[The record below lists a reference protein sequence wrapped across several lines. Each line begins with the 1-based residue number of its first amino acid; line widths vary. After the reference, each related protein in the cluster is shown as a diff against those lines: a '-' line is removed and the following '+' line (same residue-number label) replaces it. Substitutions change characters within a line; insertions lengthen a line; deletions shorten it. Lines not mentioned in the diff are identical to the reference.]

1 MDRNEYNFKIEEM
14 RVAVRNKDYE
24 RAVQIADSLDYRRE
38 KANDILSLIADA
50 YEMAKQYDKAKQALI
65 IAYENTNTGRHLA
78 YRLCLLSAKLQQFD
92 EAEEFYQDFIELAPR
107 DNDKY
112 ILQYEMQKEKKA
124 PIEKLIEILEEYIQ
138 EDMEEKWAY
147 ELAKLYHEAG
157 DEESCVDMCDEI
169 SLWFAEGKYVNK
181 AMELKKLYRPLT
193 KLQQERYDNYRLGRK
208 PLQKIEKDER
218 KENKQAGDIE
228 DNLSIDNA
236 ISEDKEEESVS
247 VKITD
252 EVIDE
257 RPSIPF
263 MIRKDN
269 FKESIRKLKKPVME
283 SLHKSNDEKK
293 DEGESD
299 KEDPATNK
307 SDNNLTEIKSDE
319 VTLPDNEVVEENKD
333 TFDSKEEL
341 NQQNRKIEKEAQKEN
356 KSEQKEPEQ
365 KEPFAQQN
373 NPDVQEIFVKQND
386 PEMHEITFEDEF
398 EKDELNL
405 ESEENSEVK
414 ENSESEENP
423 EVSENP
429 ESEENLESKENEF
442 IVDEAN
448 IEESSKEKSDYSA
461 KETTDESDDKLDA
474 EKIAVESNSTEN
486 NVDKETETILDGN
499 DNVDAIQGN
508 DSDEQSL
515 SEEDNASN
523 NESVTDDEEE
533 DQIVKKQNTGQL
545 SIEEVLHKLQDR
557 GILKADTVEKAVKA
571 LDEAENI
578 VEKTEEDFEKIN
590 PDYKRIQSI
599 HEGLGIDEEGNEQEI
614 EETETNNQDN
624 EQYFDEIEISNQGKE
639 IQHAGVSE
647 FENPTHDK
655 ELGADHEKELDMVQR
670 GLESFAA
677 EAAADV
683 FVPDV
688 DTDVIEEEIKFQ
700 TGEISFGT
708 MDLNEIVN
716 QSAASERHTEK
727 RINVS
732 SNDISDTVQL
742 EKHTSSIPNMDNE
755 MTEITMDPID
765 FEKTDNIE
773 KSPETNEIPNFDMEA
788 LEISEIENEAK
799 ATPNTDM
806 ETLGDEE
813 AVGET
818 KAIPNIDIE
827 ALEDEEAAGETKAIP
842 NIDIEALED
851 TEAAGETKAIPNIN
865 IEIMEDTEAVGE
877 TKAIPNI
884 DIEIMEDT
892 EATGETKAIPNI
904 EEELEKVAESEQ
916 TNVPTL
922 DLEFDMPEII
932 SGTDDSVLGNQLPEE
947 DLVNYDIEETIQYEK
962 EELEELNNIIDSE
975 RMMNIEGE
983 PEELSEY
990 EEPEV
995 VTEKLPK
1002 KRLSELSADLE
1013 EIFNNDIID
1022 FRDMP
1027 AEELERERRESI
1039 LISDIDKTMELER
1052 PKSIS
1057 DLVKEAKENIISEE
1071 PEVLDEPLEE
1081 TVGEPE
1087 SDTIDEF
1094 AAESTEP
1101 ERESI
1106 EKMKN
1111 ESTDELENESI
1122 EESEINSTDESENES
1137 AETIEDYETIDD
1149 VEEVEESEEEP
1160 IEDFE
1165 EPEKDLVEEELEED
1179 SSENLN
1185 KYEPEE
1191 TKKSEM
1197 ENVEIP
1203 ELSAEMDKIAQE
1215 IESMPEIS
1223 IPELDIPKIE
1233 IPNLDLPDLSD
1244 EDALE
1249 LSDLTDVA
1257 DSKEDSETKED
1268 SESVDELDDNDEVED
1283 SKLKESLDE
1292 SEEYVESE
1300 SEENSE
1306 LDNEIEL
1313 EQEDDSKSEEDSTV
1327 EEKEEATEE
1336 VEPSEQKSEAA
1347 EEVEP
1352 SEQKSDAVE
1361 EGRASEQE
1369 TEPKSTEK
1377 ESGVKEEKYSLGTKI
1392 VTDEDMKVFAN
1403 YTNIEGLDDTIKYT
1417 IEKLVKEF
1425 VPDGNSSNGNIAISG
1440 DEKSGKTTLAI
1451 DIIKMVNAKRGRTGR
1466 RIAKVNAEVLN
1477 RRGFTAA
1484 LNKLMGSDLI
1494 VEKAT
1499 DLNSEQIDEIIKSAK
1514 LYTNDMLIVLEGGTD
1529 AMADMFDENEEL
1541 KQIFDYPILIKTYN
1555 VKEWVAYGVQY
1566 AKDNGFNINE
1576 MGMLALFKAID
1587 DWYGTKKEISQKDVE
1602 QILDAAMKRAK
1613 HKLGRKIV
1621 GIFKAKDKDDLQILK
1636 EADFNIK

>member
-1 MDRNEYNFKIEEM
+1 MDRNEYNFKIKEM

-208 PLQKIEKDER
+208 SLQKIEKDER

-247 VKITD
+247 VKIAD

-269 FKESIRKLKKPVME
+269 FKESIRKLKQPVIE

-293 DEGESD
+293 AEGESD
-299 KEDPATNK
+299 KDASATNK

-341 NQQNRKIEKEAQKEN
+341 NQQNRKIEQEAQKEN

-398 EKDELNL
+398 EKDELDL

-429 ESEENLESKENEF
+429 ESEENLEPKENEF
-442 IVDEAN
+442 IVEEAN
-448 IEESSKEKSDYSA
+448 IEESS

-474 EKIAVESNSTEN
+474 EKIAIESNSTEN
-486 NVDKETETILDGN
+486 NGDKETETILDGN

-614 EETETNNQDN
+614 EETETNNHDN

-716 QSAASERHTEK
+716 QSADSERHTEK

-755 MTEITMDPID
+755 MTEITLDPID

-773 KSPETNEIPNFDMEA
+773 KSPETNEIPNFD
-788 LEISEIENEAK
+788 
-799 ATPNTDM
+799 
-806 ETLGDEE
+806 
-813 AVGET
+813 
-818 KAIPNIDIE
+818 IE
-827 ALEDEEAAGETKAIP
+827 ALEDEEVTGETKAIS

-851 TEAAGETKAIPNIN
+851 TEVTGEA
-865 IEIMEDTEAVGE
+865 
-877 TKAIPNI
+877 KAIPNI
-884 DIEIMEDT
+884 DVEALED
-892 EATGETKAIPNI
+892 EEVTGETKAIPNI
-904 EEELEKVAESEQ
+904 EDELEKAAESEQ

-983 PEELSEY
+983 PEEVSEY

-1057 DLVKEAKENIISEE
+1057 DLVKEAEENIISEE

-1087 SDTIDEF
+1087 SDTIDED
-1094 AAESTEP
+1094 AAESTEPESDTIDEDVAESTEP

-1106 EKMKN
+1106 EKK
-1111 ESTDELENESI
+1111 
-1122 EESEINSTDESENES
+1122 ENES

-1149 VEEVEESEEEP
+1149 VEEVEDSEDEP
-1160 IEDFE
+1160 IEDYE
-1165 EPEKDLVEEELEED
+1165 EPEEDLVEEELGEEDLVEEELEED
-1179 SSENLN
+1179 LSENLT
-1185 KYEPEE
+1185 KDEPEE

-1203 ELSAEMDKIAQE
+1203 EVSAEMDKIAQE

-1257 DSKEDSETKED
+1257 DSKEDSEATE
-1268 SESVDELDDNDEVED
+1268 EVEL
-1283 SKLKESLDE
+1283 S
-1292 SEEYVESE
+1292 
-1300 SEENSE
+1300 
-1306 LDNEIEL
+1306 
-1313 EQEDDSKSEEDSTV
+1313 EQES
-1327 EEKEEATEE
+1327 EATEE
-1336 VEPSEQKSEAA
+1336 VEPVEQETESTQ
-1347 EEVEP
+1347 EVETVEEKTE
-1352 SEQKSDAVE
+1352 STQEVELLEQESDAVE
-1361 EGRASEQE
+1361 EGIVSEQK
-1369 TEPKSTEK
+1369 TEPKSSEEK
-1377 ESGVKEEKYSLGTKI
+1377 ESETKEEKYNSGTKI

-1484 LNKLMGSDLI
+1484 LNKLVGSDLI

-1514 LYTNDMLIVLEGGTD
+1514 LYTNDMLIVLEGETD

-1566 AKDNGFNINE
+1566 AKDNGVNINE

-1602 QILDAAMKRAK
+1602 QILDAAIKRAK

-1621 GIFKAKDKDDLQILK
+1621 GIFKTKDKDDLQILK
-1636 EADFNIK
+1636 ESDFNIK

>member
-92 EAEEFYQDFIELAPR
+92 EAEEFYQDFVELAPR

-112 ILQYEMQKEKKA
+112 ILQYEMQKAKKA
-124 PIEKLIEILEEYIQ
+124 PIGKLIEILEKYIQ

-157 DEESCVDMCDEI
+157 DEENCVDMCDEI

-236 ISEDKEEESVS
+236 ISEDKEKESVS
-247 VKITD
+247 VKIAD

-269 FKESIRKLKKPVME
+269 FKESIRKLKHPVIE
-283 SLHKSNDEKK
+283 SIHKSNDEKK
-293 DEGESD
+293 SEGE
-299 KEDPATNK
+299 
-307 SDNNLTEIKSDE
+307 
-319 VTLPDNEVVEENKD
+319 
-333 TFDSKEEL
+333 
-341 NQQNRKIEKEAQKEN
+341 
-356 KSEQKEPEQ
+356 SEQKEL
-365 KEPFAQQN
+365 FAQQN
-373 NPDVQEIFVKQND
+373 NPDVQEIFVEQND

-398 EKDELNL
+398 EKDELEL
-405 ESEENSEVK
+405 ESE

-423 EVSENP
+423 EVNKNL

-461 KETTDESDDKLDA
+461 KEATDESDGKLDV
-474 EKIAVESNSTEN
+474 EKIAVESDSTEN
-486 NVDKETETILDGN
+486 NVDKEAETILDGKE
-499 DNVDAIQGN
+499 NVDAIQEN
-508 DSDEQSL
+508 DSDEKSL

-523 NESVTDDEEE
+523 NESITDDEE

-614 EETETNNQDN
+614 EDTETYNYDN

-639 IQHAGVSE
+639 IRHAGVSE

-716 QSAASERHTEK
+716 QSAAPERHNEK

-755 MTEITMDPID
+755 MTEITLDPID

-773 KSPETNEIPNFDMEA
+773 KSPETNEIPNFDIEA
-788 LEISEIENEAK
+788 LEDTETAGETK

-806 ETLGDEE
+806 DTLGNEE

-818 KAIPNIDIE
+818 KVIPNIDIE
-827 ALEDEEAAGETKAIP
+827 ALEDEEVA
-842 NIDIEALED
+842 
-851 TEAAGETKAIPNIN
+851 
-865 IEIMEDTEAVGE
+865 
-877 TKAIPNI
+877 
-884 DIEIMEDT
+884 
-892 EATGETKAIPNI
+892 GETKAIPNI
-904 EEELEKVAESEQ
+904 EEELEKAAESEQ

-975 RMMNIEGE
+975 RMM
-983 PEELSEY
+983 
-990 EEPEV
+990 
-995 VTEKLPK
+995 
-1002 KRLSELSADLE
+1002 
-1013 EIFNNDIID
+1013 
-1022 FRDMP
+1022 
-1027 AEELERERRESI
+1027 
-1039 LISDIDKTMELER
+1039 
-1052 PKSIS
+1052 
-1057 DLVKEAKENIISEE
+1057 
-1071 PEVLDEPLEE
+1071 
-1081 TVGEPE
+1081 
-1087 SDTIDEF
+1087 
-1094 AAESTEP
+1094 
-1101 ERESI
+1101 
-1106 EKMKN
+1106 
-1111 ESTDELENESI
+1111 
-1122 EESEINSTDESENES
+1122 
-1137 AETIEDYETIDD
+1137 
-1149 VEEVEESEEEP
+1149 
-1160 IEDFE
+1160 
-1165 EPEKDLVEEELEED
+1165 
-1179 SSENLN
+1179 
-1185 KYEPEE
+1185 
-1191 TKKSEM
+1191 
-1197 ENVEIP
+1197 
-1203 ELSAEMDKIAQE
+1203 
-1215 IESMPEIS
+1215 
-1223 IPELDIPKIE
+1223 
-1233 IPNLDLPDLSD
+1233 
-1244 EDALE
+1244 
-1249 LSDLTDVA
+1249 
-1257 DSKEDSETKED
+1257 
-1268 SESVDELDDNDEVED
+1268 
-1283 SKLKESLDE
+1283 
-1292 SEEYVESE
+1292 
-1300 SEENSE
+1300 
-1306 LDNEIEL
+1306 
-1313 EQEDDSKSEEDSTV
+1313 
-1327 EEKEEATEE
+1327 
-1336 VEPSEQKSEAA
+1336 
-1347 EEVEP
+1347 
-1352 SEQKSDAVE
+1352 
-1361 EGRASEQE
+1361 
-1369 TEPKSTEK
+1369 
-1377 ESGVKEEKYSLGTKI
+1377 
-1392 VTDEDMKVFAN
+1392 
-1403 YTNIEGLDDTIKYT
+1403 
-1417 IEKLVKEF
+1417 
-1425 VPDGNSSNGNIAISG
+1425 
-1440 DEKSGKTTLAI
+1440 
-1451 DIIKMVNAKRGRTGR
+1451 
-1466 RIAKVNAEVLN
+1466 
-1477 RRGFTAA
+1477 
-1484 LNKLMGSDLI
+1484 
-1494 VEKAT
+1494 
-1499 DLNSEQIDEIIKSAK
+1499 
-1514 LYTNDMLIVLEGGTD
+1514 
-1529 AMADMFDENEEL
+1529 
-1541 KQIFDYPILIKTYN
+1541 
-1555 VKEWVAYGVQY
+1555 
-1566 AKDNGFNINE
+1566 
-1576 MGMLALFKAID
+1576 
-1587 DWYGTKKEISQKDVE
+1587 
-1602 QILDAAMKRAK
+1602 
-1613 HKLGRKIV
+1613 
-1621 GIFKAKDKDDLQILK
+1621 ILK
-1636 EADFNIK
+1636 VSLRSCQNMKSLRLLQKNYLKSV

>member
-92 EAEEFYQDFIELAPR
+92 EAEEFYQDFVELAPR

-112 ILQYEMQKEKKA
+112 ILQYEMQKAKKA
-124 PIEKLIEILEEYIQ
+124 PIGKLIEILEKYIQ

-157 DEESCVDMCDEI
+157 DEEGCVDMCDEI

-236 ISEDKEEESVS
+236 ISEDKEKESVS
-247 VKITD
+247 VKIAD

-269 FKESIRKLKKPVME
+269 FKESIRKLKHPVIE
-283 SLHKSNDEKK
+283 SIHKSNDEKK
-293 DEGESD
+293 AEGE
-299 KEDPATNK
+299 
-307 SDNNLTEIKSDE
+307 
-319 VTLPDNEVVEENKD
+319 
-333 TFDSKEEL
+333 
-341 NQQNRKIEKEAQKEN
+341 
-356 KSEQKEPEQ
+356 SEQKEL
-365 KEPFAQQN
+365 FAQQN
-373 NPDVQEIFVKQND
+373 NPDVQEIFVEQND

-398 EKDELNL
+398 EKDELEL
-405 ESEENSEVK
+405 ESE

-423 EVSENP
+423 EVNKNL
-429 ESEENLESKENEF
+429 ESEEKLESKENEF

-461 KETTDESDDKLDA
+461 KEATDESDGKLDV
-474 EKIAVESNSTEN
+474 EKIAVESDSTEN
-486 NVDKETETILDGN
+486 NVDKEAETILDGKE
-499 DNVDAIQGN
+499 NVDAIQEN
-508 DSDEQSL
+508 DSDEKSL

-523 NESVTDDEEE
+523 NESITDDEE

-614 EETETNNQDN
+614 EDTETYNYDN

-716 QSAASERHTEK
+716 QSAAPERHNEK

-755 MTEITMDPID
+755 MTEITLDPID

-773 KSPETNEIPNFDMEA
+773 KSPETNEIPNFDIEA
-788 LEISEIENEAK
+788 LEDTETAGETK

-806 ETLGDEE
+806 DTLGNEE
-813 AVGET
+813 AVGETKVIPNIDIEALEDEEVAGET

-827 ALEDEEAAGETKAIP
+827 ALEDEEVTGETKATP
-842 NIDIEALED
+842 NTDMD
-851 TEAAGETKAIPNIN
+851 TLGNEEVA
-865 IEIMEDTEAVGE
+865 
-877 TKAIPNI
+877 
-884 DIEIMEDT
+884 
-892 EATGETKAIPNI
+892 GETKAIPNI
-904 EEELEKVAESEQ
+904 EEELEKAAESEQ

-983 PEELSEY
+983 PEKLPEY

-1057 DLVKEAKENIISEE
+1057 DLVKEAEENIISEE
-1071 PEVLDEPLEE
+1071 PELLDEPLEE
-1081 TVGEPE
+1081 TVGESE
-1087 SDTIDEF
+1087 SDTIDED
-1094 AAESTEP
+1094 AVESTEP
-1101 ERESI
+1101 E
-1106 EKMKN
+1106 MKSLGKTEN
-1111 ESTDELENESI
+1111 KPVDELENEST
-1122 EESEINSTDESENES
+1122 EEFEINSTDESENEY

-1149 VEEVEESEEEP
+1149 VEEVEDSEDEPIEDIEESEDESA
-1160 IEDFE
+1160 EDFE
-1165 EPEKDLVEEELEED
+1165 EPKEDLVEEELQED
-1179 SSENLN
+1179 SSENLT
-1185 KYEPEE
+1185 KDEPEE

-1197 ENVEIP
+1197 ENVEML
-1203 ELSAEMDKIAQE
+1203 EVSAEMDKIAQE

-1257 DSKEDSETKED
+1257 DSKEDSEAKED
-1268 SESVDELDDNDEVED
+1268 SESVDGMDDNDEVED
-1283 SKLKESLDE
+1283 SKLKGSLDK
-1292 SEEYVESE
+1292 SEDYVESE
-1300 SEENSE
+1300 PEEVE
-1306 LDNEIEL
+1306 PA
-1313 EQEDDSKSEEDSTV
+1313 EQESES
-1327 EEKEEATEE
+1327 TEE
-1336 VEPSEQKSEAA
+1336 VEPAEQE
-1347 EEVEP
+1347 
-1352 SEQKSDAVE
+1352 SDAVE
-1361 EGRASEQE
+1361 EGKGSEQE
-1369 TEPKSTEK
+1369 TEQKSAEK
-1377 ESGVKEEKYSLGTKI
+1377 ESETKEEKDNSGTKI

-1514 LYTNDMLIVLEGGTD
+1514 LYTNDMLIVLEGETD

-1602 QILDAAMKRAK
+1602 QILDAAIKRAK

-1621 GIFKAKDKDDLQILK
+1621 GIFKTKDKDDLQILK

>member
-92 EAEEFYQDFIELAPR
+92 EAEEFYQDFVELAPR

-112 ILQYEMQKEKKA
+112 ILQYEMQKAKKA
-124 PIEKLIEILEEYIQ
+124 PIGKLIEILEKYIQ

-157 DEESCVDMCDEI
+157 DEENCVDMCDEI

-236 ISEDKEEESVS
+236 ISEDKEKESVS
-247 VKITD
+247 VKIAD

-269 FKESIRKLKKPVME
+269 FKESIRKLKHPVIE
-283 SLHKSNDEKK
+283 SIHKSNDEKK
-293 DEGESD
+293 AEGE
-299 KEDPATNK
+299 
-307 SDNNLTEIKSDE
+307 
-319 VTLPDNEVVEENKD
+319 
-333 TFDSKEEL
+333 
-341 NQQNRKIEKEAQKEN
+341 
-356 KSEQKEPEQ
+356 SEQKEL
-365 KEPFAQQN
+365 FAQQN
-373 NPDVQEIFVKQND
+373 NPDVQEIFVEQND

-398 EKDELNL
+398 EKDELEL
-405 ESEENSEVK
+405 ESE

-423 EVSENP
+423 EVNKNL

-461 KETTDESDDKLDA
+461 KEATDESDGKLDV
-474 EKIAVESNSTEN
+474 EKIAVESDSTEN
-486 NVDKETETILDGN
+486 NVDKEAETILDGKE
-499 DNVDAIQGN
+499 NVDAIQEN
-508 DSDEQSL
+508 DSDEKSL

-523 NESVTDDEEE
+523 NESITDDEE

-614 EETETNNQDN
+614 EDTETYNYDN

-716 QSAASERHTEK
+716 QSAAPERHNEK

-755 MTEITMDPID
+755 MTEITLDPID

-773 KSPETNEIPNFDMEA
+773 KSPETNEIPNFDIEA
-788 LEISEIENEAK
+788 LEDTETAGETK

-806 ETLGDEE
+806 DTLGNEE

-818 KAIPNIDIE
+818 KVIPNIDIE
-827 ALEDEEAAGETKAIP
+827 ALEDEEVA
-842 NIDIEALED
+842 
-851 TEAAGETKAIPNIN
+851 
-865 IEIMEDTEAVGE
+865 
-877 TKAIPNI
+877 
-884 DIEIMEDT
+884 
-892 EATGETKAIPNI
+892 GETKAIPNI
-904 EEELEKVAESEQ
+904 EEELEKAAESEQ

-983 PEELSEY
+983 PEELPEY

-1057 DLVKEAKENIISEE
+1057 DLVKEAEENIISEE
-1071 PEVLDEPLEE
+1071 PELLDEPLEE
-1081 TVGEPE
+1081 TVGESE
-1087 SDTIDEF
+1087 SDTIDED
-1094 AAESTEP
+1094 AVESTEP
-1101 ERESI
+1101 EMESLGKT
-1106 EKMKN
+1106 ENKPV
-1111 ESTDELENESI
+1111 DELENEST
-1122 EESEINSTDESENES
+1122 EEFEINSTDESENEF

-1149 VEEVEESEEEP
+1149 VEEVE
-1160 IEDFE
+1160 
-1165 EPEKDLVEEELEED
+1165 D
-1179 SSENLN
+1179 SSENLT
-1185 KYEPEE
+1185 KDEPEE
-1191 TKKSEM
+1191 TKKSDM
-1197 ENVEIP
+1197 ENVEMP
-1203 ELSAEMDKIAQE
+1203 EVSAKMDKIAQE

-1257 DSKEDSETKED
+1257 DSKEDSE
-1268 SESVDELDDNDEVED
+1268 SVDGLDDNDEVED
-1283 SKLKESLDE
+1283 SKLKGSLDK
-1292 SEEYVESE
+1292 SEDYVESE
-1300 SEENSE
+1300 P
-1306 LDNEIEL
+1306 
-1313 EQEDDSKSEEDSTV
+1313 
-1327 EEKEEATEE
+1327 EE
-1336 VEPSEQKSEAA
+1336 VEPAEQE
-1347 EEVEP
+1347 
-1352 SEQKSDAVE
+1352 SDAVE
-1361 EGRASEQE
+1361 EGKGSEQE
-1369 TEPKSTEK
+1369 TEQKSAEK
-1377 ESGVKEEKYSLGTKI
+1377 ESETKEEKDNSGTKI

-1451 DIIKMVNAKRGRTGR
+1451 DIIKMVNAKRGRAGR

-1514 LYTNDMLIVLEGGTD
+1514 LYTNDMLIVLEGETD

-1602 QILDAAMKRAK
+1602 QILDAAIKRAK

-1621 GIFKAKDKDDLQILK
+1621 GIFKTKDKDDLQILK

>member
-92 EAEEFYQDFIELAPR
+92 EAEEFYQDFVELAPR

-112 ILQYEMQKEKKA
+112 ILQYEMQKAKKA
-124 PIEKLIEILEEYIQ
+124 PIGKLIEILEKYIQ

-157 DEESCVDMCDEI
+157 DEENCVDMCDEI

-236 ISEDKEEESVS
+236 ISEDKEKESVS
-247 VKITD
+247 VKIAD

-269 FKESIRKLKKPVME
+269 FKESIRKLKHPVIE
-283 SLHKSNDEKK
+283 SIHKSNDEKK
-293 DEGESD
+293 AEGE
-299 KEDPATNK
+299 
-307 SDNNLTEIKSDE
+307 
-319 VTLPDNEVVEENKD
+319 
-333 TFDSKEEL
+333 
-341 NQQNRKIEKEAQKEN
+341 
-356 KSEQKEPEQ
+356 SEQKEL
-365 KEPFAQQN
+365 FAQQN
-373 NPDVQEIFVKQND
+373 NPDVQEIFVEQND

-398 EKDELNL
+398 EKDELEL
-405 ESEENSEVK
+405 ESE

-423 EVSENP
+423 EVNKNL

-461 KETTDESDDKLDA
+461 KEATDESDGKLDV
-474 EKIAVESNSTEN
+474 EKIAVESDSTEN
-486 NVDKETETILDGN
+486 NVDKEAETILDGKE
-499 DNVDAIQGN
+499 NVDAIQEN
-508 DSDEQSL
+508 DSDEKSL

-523 NESVTDDEEE
+523 NESITDDEE

-614 EETETNNQDN
+614 EDTETYNYDN

-716 QSAASERHTEK
+716 QSAAPERHNEK

-732 SNDISDTVQL
+732 SNDISDTVRL

-755 MTEITMDPID
+755 MTEITLDPID

-773 KSPETNEIPNFDMEA
+773 KSPETNEIPNFDIEA
-788 LEISEIENEAK
+788 LEDTETEGETK

-806 ETLGDEE
+806 DTLGNEE

-818 KAIPNIDIE
+818 KVIPNIDIE
-827 ALEDEEAAGETKAIP
+827 ALEDEEVA
-842 NIDIEALED
+842 
-851 TEAAGETKAIPNIN
+851 
-865 IEIMEDTEAVGE
+865 
-877 TKAIPNI
+877 
-884 DIEIMEDT
+884 
-892 EATGETKAIPNI
+892 GETKAIPNI
-904 EEELEKVAESEQ
+904 EEELEKAAESEQ

-983 PEELSEY
+983 PEELPEY

-1057 DLVKEAKENIISEE
+1057 DLVKEAEENIISEE
-1071 PEVLDEPLEE
+1071 PELLDEPLEE
-1081 TVGEPE
+1081 TVGESE
-1087 SDTIDEF
+1087 SDTIDED
-1094 AAESTEP
+1094 AVESTEP
-1101 ERESI
+1101 EMESLGKT
-1106 EKMKN
+1106 ENKPV
-1111 ESTDELENESI
+1111 DELENEST
-1122 EESEINSTDESENES
+1122 EEFEINSTDESENES

-1149 VEEVEESEEEP
+1149 VEEVEDSEDEPIEDIEESEDESA
-1160 IEDFE
+1160 EDFE
-1165 EPEKDLVEEELEED
+1165 EPKEDLVEEELQED
-1179 SSENLN
+1179 SSENLT
-1185 KYEPEE
+1185 KDEPEE

-1197 ENVEIP
+1197 ENVEMP
-1203 ELSAEMDKIAQE
+1203 EVSAKMDKIAQE
-1215 IESMPEIS
+1215 IESM
-1223 IPELDIPKIE
+1223 PELDIPKIE

-1257 DSKEDSETKED
+1257 DSKEDSEAKED
-1268 SESVDELDDNDEVED
+1268 SESVDGLDDNDEVED
-1283 SKLKESLDE
+1283 SKLKGSLDK
-1292 SEEYVESE
+1292 SEDYVESE
-1300 SEENSE
+1300 PEEVE
-1306 LDNEIEL
+1306 PA
-1313 EQEDDSKSEEDSTV
+1313 EQESES
-1327 EEKEEATEE
+1327 TEE
-1336 VEPSEQKSEAA
+1336 VEPAEQE
-1347 EEVEP
+1347 
-1352 SEQKSDAVE
+1352 SDAVE
-1361 EGRASEQE
+1361 EGKGSEQE
-1369 TEPKSTEK
+1369 TEQKSAEK
-1377 ESGVKEEKYSLGTKI
+1377 ESETKEEKDNSGTKI

-1602 QILDAAMKRAK
+1602 QILDAAIKRAK

-1621 GIFKAKDKDDLQILK
+1621 GIFKTKDKDDLQILK

>member
-92 EAEEFYQDFIELAPR
+92 EAEEFYQDFVELAPR

-112 ILQYEMQKEKKA
+112 ILQYEMQKAKKA
-124 PIEKLIEILEEYIQ
+124 PIGKLIEILEKYIQ

-208 PLQKIEKDER
+208 PLQKIEKDDR

-247 VKITD
+247 VKIAD

-269 FKESIRKLKKPVME
+269 FKESIRKLKHPVIE
-283 SLHKSNDEKK
+283 SIHKSNDEKK
-293 DEGESD
+293 AEGE
-299 KEDPATNK
+299 
-307 SDNNLTEIKSDE
+307 L
-319 VTLPDNEVVEENKD
+319 
-333 TFDSKEEL
+333 
-341 NQQNRKIEKEAQKEN
+341 
-356 KSEQKEPEQ
+356 EQ

-398 EKDELNL
+398 EKDELEL
-405 ESEENSEVK
+405 ESEG
-414 ENSESEENP
+414 NSESEENP
-423 EVSENP
+423 EVNKNL

-461 KETTDESDDKLDA
+461 KETTDESDGKLDV
-474 EKIAVESNSTEN
+474 EKIAVESDSTEN
-486 NVDKETETILDGN
+486 NVDKEAETIFDGKE
-499 DNVDAIQGN
+499 NVDAIQEN
-508 DSDEQSL
+508 DSDEKSL

-523 NESVTDDEEE
+523 NESITDDEE

-599 HEGLGIDEEGNEQEI
+599 HEGLGIDEEGHEQEI

-716 QSAASERHTEK
+716 QSTAPERHNEK

-755 MTEITMDPID
+755 MTEITLDPID

-773 KSPETNEIPNFDMEA
+773 KSPETNEIPKF
-788 LEISEIENEAK
+788 
-799 ATPNTDM
+799 
-806 ETLGDEE
+806 
-813 AVGET
+813 
-818 KAIPNIDIE
+818 
-827 ALEDEEAAGETKAIP
+827 
-842 NIDIEALED
+842 DIEALED
-851 TEAAGETKAIPNIN
+851 TETAGETKATPNTD
-865 IEIMEDTEAVGE
+865 MDTLGNEEVA
-877 TKAIPNI
+877 
-884 DIEIMEDT
+884 
-892 EATGETKAIPNI
+892 GETKAIPNI
-904 EEELEKVAESEQ
+904 EEELEKAAESEQ

-983 PEELSEY
+983 PEELPEY

-1057 DLVKEAKENIISEE
+1057 DLVKEAEKNIISEE
-1071 PEVLDEPLEE
+1071 PELLDEPLEE
-1081 TVGEPE
+1081 TVGESE
-1087 SDTIDEF
+1087 SDTIDED
-1094 AAESTEP
+1094 AVESTEP
-1101 ERESI
+1101 GMESLGKT
-1106 EKMKN
+1106 ENKPV
-1111 ESTDELENESI
+1111 DELENEST
-1122 EESEINSTDESENES
+1122 EEFEINSTDESENES

-1149 VEEVEESEEEP
+1149 VEEVEDSEDEPIEDIEESEDESA
-1160 IEDFE
+1160 EDFE
-1165 EPEKDLVEEELEED
+1165 EPKEDLVEEELQED
-1179 SSENLN
+1179 SSENLT
-1185 KYEPEE
+1185 KDEPEE

-1197 ENVEIP
+1197 ENVEMP
-1203 ELSAEMDKIAQE
+1203 EVSAKMDKIAQE

-1223 IPELDIPKIE
+1223 IPGLDIPKIE

-1257 DSKEDSETKED
+1257 DSKEDSEAKED
-1268 SESVDELDDNDEVED
+1268 SESVDGLDDNDEVED
-1283 SKLKESLDE
+1283 SKLKGSLDK
-1292 SEEYVESE
+1292 SEDYVESE
-1300 SEENSE
+1300 PEEVE
-1306 LDNEIEL
+1306 PA
-1313 EQEDDSKSEEDSTV
+1313 EQESES
-1327 EEKEEATEE
+1327 TEE
-1336 VEPSEQKSEAA
+1336 VEPAEQE
-1347 EEVEP
+1347 
-1352 SEQKSDAVE
+1352 SDAVE
-1361 EGRASEQE
+1361 EGKDSEQE
-1369 TEPKSTEK
+1369 TEQKSAEK
-1377 ESGVKEEKYSLGTKI
+1377 ESETKEEKDNSGTKI

-1451 DIIKMVNAKRGRTGR
+1451 DIIKMVNAKRGRAGR

-1514 LYTNDMLIVLEGGTD
+1514 LYTNDMLIVLEGETD

-1602 QILDAAMKRAK
+1602 QILDAAIKRAK

-1621 GIFKAKDKDDLQILK
+1621 GIFKTKDKDDLQILK

>member
-92 EAEEFYQDFIELAPR
+92 EAEEFYQDFVELAPR

-112 ILQYEMQKEKKA
+112 ILQYEMQKAKKA
-124 PIEKLIEILEEYIQ
+124 PIGKLIEILEKYIQ

-157 DEESCVDMCDEI
+157 DEENCVDMCDEI

-236 ISEDKEEESVS
+236 ISEDKEKESVS
-247 VKITD
+247 VKIAD

-269 FKESIRKLKKPVME
+269 FKESIRKLKHPVIE
-283 SLHKSNDEKK
+283 SIHKSNDEKK
-293 DEGESD
+293 AEGE
-299 KEDPATNK
+299 
-307 SDNNLTEIKSDE
+307 
-319 VTLPDNEVVEENKD
+319 
-333 TFDSKEEL
+333 
-341 NQQNRKIEKEAQKEN
+341 
-356 KSEQKEPEQ
+356 SEQKEL
-365 KEPFAQQN
+365 FAQQN
-373 NPDVQEIFVKQND
+373 NPDVQEIFVEQND

-398 EKDELNL
+398 EKDELEL
-405 ESEENSEVK
+405 ESE

-423 EVSENP
+423 EVNKNL

-461 KETTDESDDKLDA
+461 KEATDESDGKLDV
-474 EKIAVESNSTEN
+474 EKIAVESDSTEN
-486 NVDKETETILDGN
+486 NVDKEAETILDGKE
-499 DNVDAIQGN
+499 NVDAIQEN
-508 DSDEQSL
+508 DSDEKSL

-523 NESVTDDEEE
+523 NESITDDEE

-614 EETETNNQDN
+614 EDTETYNYDN

-716 QSAASERHTEK
+716 QSAAPERHNEK

-755 MTEITMDPID
+755 MTEITLDPID

-773 KSPETNEIPNFDMEA
+773 KSPETNEIPNFDIEA
-788 LEISEIENEAK
+788 LEDTETAGETK

-806 ETLGDEE
+806 DTLGNEE

-818 KAIPNIDIE
+818 KVIPNIDIE
-827 ALEDEEAAGETKAIP
+827 ALEDEEVA
-842 NIDIEALED
+842 
-851 TEAAGETKAIPNIN
+851 
-865 IEIMEDTEAVGE
+865 
-877 TKAIPNI
+877 
-884 DIEIMEDT
+884 
-892 EATGETKAIPNI
+892 GETKAIPNI
-904 EEELEKVAESEQ
+904 EEELEKAAESEQ

-983 PEELSEY
+983 PEKLPEY

-1057 DLVKEAKENIISEE
+1057 DLVKEAEENIISEE
-1071 PEVLDEPLEE
+1071 PELLDEPLEE
-1081 TVGEPE
+1081 TVGESE
-1087 SDTIDEF
+1087 SDTIDED
-1094 AAESTEP
+1094 AVESTEP
-1101 ERESI
+1101 E
-1106 EKMKN
+1106 MKSLGKTEN
-1111 ESTDELENESI
+1111 KPVDELENEST
-1122 EESEINSTDESENES
+1122 EEFEINSTDESENEY

-1149 VEEVEESEEEP
+1149 VEEVEDSEDEPIEDIEESEDESA
-1160 IEDFE
+1160 EDFE
-1165 EPEKDLVEEELEED
+1165 EPKEDLVEEELQED
-1179 SSENLN
+1179 SSENLT
-1185 KYEPEE
+1185 KDEPEE

-1197 ENVEIP
+1197 ENVEMP
-1203 ELSAEMDKIAQE
+1203 EVSAEMDKIAQE

-1257 DSKEDSETKED
+1257 DSKEDSEAKED
-1268 SESVDELDDNDEVED
+1268 SESVDGMDDNDEVED
-1283 SKLKESLDE
+1283 SKLKGSLDK
-1292 SEEYVESE
+1292 SEDYVESE
-1300 SEENSE
+1300 PEEVE
-1306 LDNEIEL
+1306 PA
-1313 EQEDDSKSEEDSTV
+1313 EQESES
-1327 EEKEEATEE
+1327 TEE
-1336 VEPSEQKSEAA
+1336 VEPAEQE
-1347 EEVEP
+1347 
-1352 SEQKSDAVE
+1352 SDEVE
-1361 EGRASEQE
+1361 EGKGSEQE
-1369 TEPKSTEK
+1369 TEQKSAEK
-1377 ESGVKEEKYSLGTKI
+1377 ESETKEEKDNSGTKI

-1514 LYTNDMLIVLEGGTD
+1514 LYTNDMLIVLEGETD

-1602 QILDAAMKRAK
+1602 QILDAAIKRAK

-1621 GIFKAKDKDDLQILK
+1621 GIFKTKDKDDLQILK

>member
-1 MDRNEYNFKIEEM
+1 MDRNEYNFKIKEM

-208 PLQKIEKDER
+208 SLQKIEKDER

-247 VKITD
+247 VKIAD

-269 FKESIRKLKKPVME
+269 FKESIRKLKQPVIE

-293 DEGESD
+293 AEGESD
-299 KEDPATNK
+299 KDASATNK

-341 NQQNRKIEKEAQKEN
+341 NQQNREIEKEAQKEN

-398 EKDELNL
+398 EKDELDL

-414 ENSESEENP
+414 ENSELEENSEVKENLESEENP

-429 ESEENLESKENEF
+429 ESEENLEPKENEF
-442 IVDEAN
+442 IVEEAN
-448 IEESSKEKSDYSA
+448 IEESS

-486 NVDKETETILDGN
+486 NGDKETETILDGN

-515 SEEDNASN
+515 SEEYNASN
-523 NESVTDDEEE
+523 NESVTDGEEE
-533 DQIVKKQNTGQL
+533 DQIVKNQNTGQL
-545 SIEEVLHKLQDR
+545 SIEEVLHKLQNR

-614 EETETNNQDN
+614 EETETNNHDN

-716 QSAASERHTEK
+716 QSANSERHTEK

-755 MTEITMDPID
+755 MTEITLDPID

-773 KSPETNEIPNFDMEA
+773 KSPETNEIPNFDVEA
-788 LEISEIENEAK
+788 LE
-799 ATPNTDM
+799 
-806 ETLGDEE
+806 DEE
-813 AVGET
+813 VTGET
-818 KAIPNIDIE
+818 KAIPNIDVE
-827 ALEDEEAAGETKAIP
+827 ALEDTEVTGETKAIP
-842 NIDIEALED
+842 NIDVEALED
-851 TEAAGETKAIPNIN
+851 EE
-865 IEIMEDTEAVGE
+865 V
-877 TKAIPNI
+877 
-884 DIEIMEDT
+884 
-892 EATGETKAIPNI
+892 TGETKAIPNI
-904 EEELEKVAESEQ
+904 EEELEKAAESEQ

-983 PEELSEY
+983 PEEVSEY

-1057 DLVKEAKENIISEE
+1057 DLVKEAEENIISEE

-1087 SDTIDEF
+1087 SDTIDED
-1094 AAESTEP
+1094 AAESTEPESDTIDEDVAESTEP

-1106 EKMKN
+1106 EKK
-1111 ESTDELENESI
+1111 
-1122 EESEINSTDESENES
+1122 ENES

-1149 VEEVEESEEEP
+1149 VEEVEDSEDEP
-1160 IEDFE
+1160 IEGYE
-1165 EPEKDLVEEELEED
+1165 EPEEDLVEEELEED
-1179 SSENLN
+1179 LSENLT
-1185 KYEPEE
+1185 KDEPEE

-1203 ELSAEMDKIAQE
+1203 EVSAEMDKIAQE

-1257 DSKEDSETKED
+1257 DSK
-1268 SESVDELDDNDEVED
+1268 
-1283 SKLKESLDE
+1283 
-1292 SEEYVESE
+1292 SEEH
-1300 SEENSE
+1300 
-1306 LDNEIEL
+1306 
-1313 EQEDDSKSEEDSTV
+1313 STV
-1327 EEKEEATEE
+1327 EEKAESTEE
-1336 VEPSEQKSEAA
+1336 VEPSEQKSESTEEVELSEQEAEST

-1352 SEQKSDAVE
+1352 LEQESESTQEVEPVE
-1361 EGRASEQE
+1361 EKAEATEEGIVSEQE
-1369 TEPKSTEK
+1369 TEPKSSEQK
-1377 ESGVKEEKYSLGTKI
+1377 ESETKEEKYNSGTKI

-1484 LNKLMGSDLI
+1484 LNKLVGSDLI

-1514 LYTNDMLIVLEGGTD
+1514 LYTNDMLIVLEGETD

-1602 QILDAAMKRAK
+1602 QILDAAIKRAK

-1621 GIFKAKDKDDLQILK
+1621 GIFKTKDKDDLQILK

>member
-247 VKITD
+247 VKIAD

-269 FKESIRKLKKPVME
+269 FKESIRKLKQPVIE

-293 DEGESD
+293 AEGESD
-299 KEDPATNK
+299 KDAPATNK

-442 IVDEAN
+442 IVDEA
-448 IEESSKEKSDYSA
+448 K
-461 KETTDESDDKLDA
+461 
-474 EKIAVESNSTEN
+474 
-486 NVDKETETILDGN
+486 
-499 DNVDAIQGN
+499 QGN

-755 MTEITMDPID
+755 MTEITLDPID

-827 ALEDEEAAGETKAIP
+827 ALEDEEAA
-842 NIDIEALED
+842 
-851 TEAAGETKAIPNIN
+851 
-865 IEIMEDTEAVGE
+865 GE

-1621 GIFKAKDKDDLQILK
+1621 GIFKTKDKDDLQILK

>member
-50 YEMAKQYDKAKQALI
+50 YEMAKQYEKAKQALI

-92 EAEEFYQDFIELAPR
+92 EAEEFYQDFVELAPR

-112 ILQYEMQKEKKA
+112 ILQYEMQKAKKA
-124 PIEKLIEILEEYIQ
+124 PIGKLIEILEKYIQ

-208 PLQKIEKDER
+208 PLQKIEKDDR

-247 VKITD
+247 VKIAD

-269 FKESIRKLKKPVME
+269 FKESIRKLKHPVIE
-283 SLHKSNDEKK
+283 SIHKSNDEKK
-293 DEGESD
+293 AEGE
-299 KEDPATNK
+299 
-307 SDNNLTEIKSDE
+307 L
-319 VTLPDNEVVEENKD
+319 
-333 TFDSKEEL
+333 
-341 NQQNRKIEKEAQKEN
+341 
-356 KSEQKEPEQ
+356 EQ

-398 EKDELNL
+398 EKDELEL
-405 ESEENSEVK
+405 ESEG
-414 ENSESEENP
+414 NSESEENP
-423 EVSENP
+423 EVNKNL

-461 KETTDESDDKLDA
+461 KETTDESDGKLDV
-474 EKIAVESNSTEN
+474 EKIAVESDSTEN
-486 NVDKETETILDGN
+486 NVDKEAETIFDGKE
-499 DNVDAIQGN
+499 NVDAIQEN
-508 DSDEQSL
+508 DSDEKSL

-523 NESVTDDEEE
+523 NESITDDEE

-599 HEGLGIDEEGNEQEI
+599 HEGLGIDEEGHEQEI

-716 QSAASERHTEK
+716 QSTAPERHNEK

-755 MTEITMDPID
+755 MTEITLDPID

-773 KSPETNEIPNFDMEA
+773 KSPETNEIPKFDIEA
-788 LEISEIENEAK
+788 LEDTETAGETK

-806 ETLGDEE
+806 DTLGNEE
-813 AVGET
+813 AVGETKVIPNIDIEALEDEEVAGET

-827 ALEDEEAAGETKAIP
+827 ALEDEKVTGETKATP
-842 NIDIEALED
+842 NTDMD
-851 TEAAGETKAIPNIN
+851 TLGNEEVA
-865 IEIMEDTEAVGE
+865 
-877 TKAIPNI
+877 
-884 DIEIMEDT
+884 
-892 EATGETKAIPNI
+892 GETKAIPNI
-904 EEELEKVAESEQ
+904 EEELEKAAESEQ

-983 PEELSEY
+983 PEELPEY

-1057 DLVKEAKENIISEE
+1057 DLVKEAEKNIISEE
-1071 PEVLDEPLEE
+1071 PELLDEPLEE
-1081 TVGEPE
+1081 TVGESE
-1087 SDTIDEF
+1087 SDTIDED
-1094 AAESTEP
+1094 AVESTEP
-1101 ERESI
+1101 GMESLGKT
-1106 EKMKN
+1106 ENKPV
-1111 ESTDELENESI
+1111 DELENEST
-1122 EESEINSTDESENES
+1122 EEFEINSTDESENES

-1149 VEEVEESEEEP
+1149 VEEVEDSEDEPIEDIEESEDESA
-1160 IEDFE
+1160 EDFE
-1165 EPEKDLVEEELEED
+1165 EPKEDLVEEELQED
-1179 SSENLN
+1179 SSENLT
-1185 KYEPEE
+1185 KDEPEE

-1197 ENVEIP
+1197 ENVEMP
-1203 ELSAEMDKIAQE
+1203 EVSAKMDKIAQE

-1223 IPELDIPKIE
+1223 IPGLDIPKIE

-1257 DSKEDSETKED
+1257 DSKEDSEAKED
-1268 SESVDELDDNDEVED
+1268 SESVDGLDDNDEVED
-1283 SKLKESLDE
+1283 SKLKGSLDK
-1292 SEEYVESE
+1292 SEDYVESE
-1300 SEENSE
+1300 PEEVE
-1306 LDNEIEL
+1306 PA
-1313 EQEDDSKSEEDSTV
+1313 EQESES
-1327 EEKEEATEE
+1327 TEE
-1336 VEPSEQKSEAA
+1336 VEPAEQE
-1347 EEVEP
+1347 
-1352 SEQKSDAVE
+1352 SDAVE
-1361 EGRASEQE
+1361 EGKDSEQE
-1369 TEPKSTEK
+1369 TEQKSAEK
-1377 ESGVKEEKYSLGTKI
+1377 ESETKEEKDNSGTKI

-1451 DIIKMVNAKRGRTGR
+1451 DIIKMVNAKRGRAGR

-1514 LYTNDMLIVLEGGTD
+1514 LYTNDMLIVLEGETD

-1602 QILDAAMKRAK
+1602 QILDAAIKRAK

-1621 GIFKAKDKDDLQILK
+1621 GIFKTKDKDDLQILK

>member
-92 EAEEFYQDFIELAPR
+92 EAEEFYQDFVELAPR

-112 ILQYEMQKEKKA
+112 ILQYEMQKAKKA
-124 PIEKLIEILEEYIQ
+124 PIGKLIEILEKYIQ

-157 DEESCVDMCDEI
+157 DEENCVDMCDEI

-236 ISEDKEEESVS
+236 ISEDKEKESVS
-247 VKITD
+247 VKIAD

-269 FKESIRKLKKPVME
+269 FKESIRKLKHPVIE
-283 SLHKSNDEKK
+283 SIHKSNDEKK
-293 DEGESD
+293 AEGE
-299 KEDPATNK
+299 
-307 SDNNLTEIKSDE
+307 
-319 VTLPDNEVVEENKD
+319 
-333 TFDSKEEL
+333 
-341 NQQNRKIEKEAQKEN
+341 
-356 KSEQKEPEQ
+356 SEQKEL
-365 KEPFAQQN
+365 FAQQN
-373 NPDVQEIFVKQND
+373 NPDVQEIFVEQND

-398 EKDELNL
+398 EKDELEL
-405 ESEENSEVK
+405 ESE

-423 EVSENP
+423 EVNKNL

-461 KETTDESDDKLDA
+461 KEATDESDGKLDV
-474 EKIAVESNSTEN
+474 EKIAVESDSTEN
-486 NVDKETETILDGN
+486 NVDKEAETIFDGKE
-499 DNVDAIQGN
+499 NVDAIQEN
-508 DSDEQSL
+508 DSDEKSL

-523 NESVTDDEEE
+523 NESITDDEE

-716 QSAASERHTEK
+716 QSAAPERHNEK

-755 MTEITMDPID
+755 MTEITLDPID

-773 KSPETNEIPNFDMEA
+773 KLPETNEIPNFDIEA
-788 LEISEIENEAK
+788 LEDTETEGETK

-806 ETLGDEE
+806 DTLGNEE
-813 AVGET
+813 VAGET
-818 KAIPNIDIE
+818 KVIPNIDIE
-827 ALEDEEAAGETKAIP
+827 ALEDEEVA
-842 NIDIEALED
+842 
-851 TEAAGETKAIPNIN
+851 
-865 IEIMEDTEAVGE
+865 
-877 TKAIPNI
+877 
-884 DIEIMEDT
+884 
-892 EATGETKAIPNI
+892 GETKAIPNI
-904 EEELEKVAESEQ
+904 EEELEKAAESEQ

-983 PEELSEY
+983 PEKLPEY

-1057 DLVKEAKENIISEE
+1057 DLVKEAEENIISEE
-1071 PEVLDEPLEE
+1071 PELLDEPLEE
-1081 TVGEPE
+1081 TVGESE
-1087 SDTIDEF
+1087 SDTIDED
-1094 AAESTEP
+1094 AVESTEP
-1101 ERESI
+1101 E
-1106 EKMKN
+1106 MKSLGKTEN
-1111 ESTDELENESI
+1111 KPVDELENEST
-1122 EESEINSTDESENES
+1122 EEFEINSTDESENEY

-1149 VEEVEESEEEP
+1149 VEEVEDSEDEPIEDIEESEDESA
-1160 IEDFE
+1160 EDFE
-1165 EPEKDLVEEELEED
+1165 EPKEDLVEEELQED
-1179 SSENLN
+1179 SSENLT
-1185 KYEPEE
+1185 KDEPEE

-1197 ENVEIP
+1197 ENVEMP
-1203 ELSAEMDKIAQE
+1203 EVSAKMDKIAQE

-1257 DSKEDSETKED
+1257 DSKEDSEVKED
-1268 SESVDELDDNDEVED
+1268 SESVDGLDDNDEVED
-1283 SKLKESLDE
+1283 SKLKGSLDK
-1292 SEEYVESE
+1292 SEDYVESE
-1300 SEENSE
+1300 P
-1306 LDNEIEL
+1306 
-1313 EQEDDSKSEEDSTV
+1313 
-1327 EEKEEATEE
+1327 EE
-1336 VEPSEQKSEAA
+1336 VEPAEQE
-1347 EEVEP
+1347 
-1352 SEQKSDAVE
+1352 SDEVE
-1361 EGRASEQE
+1361 EGKGSEQE
-1369 TEPKSTEK
+1369 TEQKSAEK
-1377 ESGVKEEKYSLGTKI
+1377 ESETKEEKDNSGTKI

-1602 QILDAAMKRAK
+1602 QILDAAIKRAK

>member
-92 EAEEFYQDFIELAPR
+92 EAEEFYQDFVELAPR

-112 ILQYEMQKEKKA
+112 ILQYEMQKAKKA
-124 PIEKLIEILEEYIQ
+124 PIGKLIEILEKYIQ

-157 DEESCVDMCDEI
+157 DEENCVDMCDEI

-236 ISEDKEEESVS
+236 ISEDKEKESVS
-247 VKITD
+247 VKIAD

-269 FKESIRKLKKPVME
+269 FKESIRKLKHPVIE
-283 SLHKSNDEKK
+283 SIHKSNDEKK
-293 DEGESD
+293 AEGE
-299 KEDPATNK
+299 
-307 SDNNLTEIKSDE
+307 
-319 VTLPDNEVVEENKD
+319 
-333 TFDSKEEL
+333 
-341 NQQNRKIEKEAQKEN
+341 
-356 KSEQKEPEQ
+356 SEQKEL
-365 KEPFAQQN
+365 FVQQN
-373 NPDVQEIFVKQND
+373 NPDVQEIFVEQND

-398 EKDELNL
+398 EKDELEL
-405 ESEENSEVK
+405 ESE

-423 EVSENP
+423 EVNKNL

-461 KETTDESDDKLDA
+461 KEATDESDGKLDV
-474 EKIAVESNSTEN
+474 EKIAVESDSTEN
-486 NVDKETETILDGN
+486 NVDKEAETILDGKE
-499 DNVDAIQGN
+499 NVDAIQEN
-508 DSDEQSL
+508 DSDEKSL

-523 NESVTDDEEE
+523 NESITDDEE

-614 EETETNNQDN
+614 EDTETYNYDN

-716 QSAASERHTEK
+716 QSAAPERHNEK

-755 MTEITMDPID
+755 MTEITLDPID

-773 KSPETNEIPNFDMEA
+773 KSPETNEIPNFDIEA
-788 LEISEIENEAK
+788 LEDTETAGETK

-806 ETLGDEE
+806 DTLGNEE

-818 KAIPNIDIE
+818 KVIPNIDIE
-827 ALEDEEAAGETKAIP
+827 ALEDEEVAGETKAIP
-842 NIDIEALED
+842 NIEIEALED
-851 TEAAGETKAIPNIN
+851 EEVTGETKAIPNTD
-865 IEIMEDTEAVGE
+865 MDTLGNEEVA
-877 TKAIPNI
+877 
-884 DIEIMEDT
+884 
-892 EATGETKAIPNI
+892 GETKAIPNI
-904 EEELEKVAESEQ
+904 EEELEKAAESEQ

-983 PEELSEY
+983 PEELPEY

-1057 DLVKEAKENIISEE
+1057 DLVKEAEENIISEE
-1071 PEVLDEPLEE
+1071 PELLDEPLEE
-1081 TVGEPE
+1081 TVGESE
-1087 SDTIDEF
+1087 SDTIDED
-1094 AAESTEP
+1094 AVESTEP
-1101 ERESI
+1101 GMESLGKT
-1106 EKMKN
+1106 ENKPV
-1111 ESTDELENESI
+1111 DELENEST
-1122 EESEINSTDESENES
+1122 EEFEINSTDESENES

-1149 VEEVEESEEEP
+1149 VEEVEDSEDEPIEDIEESEDESA
-1160 IEDFE
+1160 EDFE
-1165 EPEKDLVEEELEED
+1165 EPKEDLVEEELQED
-1179 SSENLN
+1179 SSENLT
-1185 KYEPEE
+1185 KDEPEE

-1197 ENVEIP
+1197 ENVEMP
-1203 ELSAEMDKIAQE
+1203 EVSAKMDKIAQE

-1223 IPELDIPKIE
+1223 IPGLDIPKIE

-1257 DSKEDSETKED
+1257 DSKEDSEAKED
-1268 SESVDELDDNDEVED
+1268 SESVDGLDDNDEVED
-1283 SKLKESLDE
+1283 SKLKGSLDK
-1292 SEEYVESE
+1292 SEDYVESE
-1300 SEENSE
+1300 PEEVE
-1306 LDNEIEL
+1306 PA
-1313 EQEDDSKSEEDSTV
+1313 EQESES
-1327 EEKEEATEE
+1327 TEE
-1336 VEPSEQKSEAA
+1336 VEPAEQE
-1347 EEVEP
+1347 
-1352 SEQKSDAVE
+1352 SDAVE
-1361 EGRASEQE
+1361 EGKDSEQE
-1369 TEPKSTEK
+1369 TEQKSAEK
-1377 ESGVKEEKYSLGTKI
+1377 ESETKEEKDNSGTKI

-1451 DIIKMVNAKRGRTGR
+1451 DIIKMVNAKRGRAGR

-1514 LYTNDMLIVLEGGTD
+1514 LYTNDMLIVLEGETD

-1602 QILDAAMKRAK
+1602 QILDAAIKRAK

-1621 GIFKAKDKDDLQILK
+1621 GIFKTKDKDDLQILK

>member
-92 EAEEFYQDFIELAPR
+92 EAEEFYQDFVELAPR

-112 ILQYEMQKEKKA
+112 ILQYEMQKAKKA
-124 PIEKLIEILEEYIQ
+124 PIGKLIEILEKYIQ

-157 DEESCVDMCDEI
+157 DEENCVDMCDEI

-236 ISEDKEEESVS
+236 ISEDKEKESVS
-247 VKITD
+247 VKIAD

-269 FKESIRKLKKPVME
+269 FKESIRKLKHPVIE
-283 SLHKSNDEKK
+283 SIHKSNDEKK
-293 DEGESD
+293 AEGE
-299 KEDPATNK
+299 
-307 SDNNLTEIKSDE
+307 
-319 VTLPDNEVVEENKD
+319 
-333 TFDSKEEL
+333 
-341 NQQNRKIEKEAQKEN
+341 
-356 KSEQKEPEQ
+356 SEQKEL
-365 KEPFAQQN
+365 FAQQN
-373 NPDVQEIFVKQND
+373 NPDVQEIFVEQND

-398 EKDELNL
+398 EKDELEL
-405 ESEENSEVK
+405 ESE

-423 EVSENP
+423 EVNKNL

-461 KETTDESDDKLDA
+461 KEATDESDGKLDV
-474 EKIAVESNSTEN
+474 EKIAVESDSTEN
-486 NVDKETETILDGN
+486 NVDKEAETILDGKE
-499 DNVDAIQGN
+499 NVDAIQEN
-508 DSDEQSL
+508 DSDEKSL

-523 NESVTDDEEE
+523 NESITDDEE

-614 EETETNNQDN
+614 EDTETYNYDN

-716 QSAASERHTEK
+716 QSAAPERHNEK

-755 MTEITMDPID
+755 MTEITLDPID

-773 KSPETNEIPNFDMEA
+773 KSPETNEIPNFDIEA
-788 LEISEIENEAK
+788 LEDTETAGETK

-806 ETLGDEE
+806 DTLGNEE
-813 AVGET
+813 VA
-818 KAIPNIDIE
+818 
-827 ALEDEEAAGETKAIP
+827 
-842 NIDIEALED
+842 
-851 TEAAGETKAIPNIN
+851 
-865 IEIMEDTEAVGE
+865 
-877 TKAIPNI
+877 
-884 DIEIMEDT
+884 
-892 EATGETKAIPNI
+892 GETKAIPNI
-904 EEELEKVAESEQ
+904 EEELEKAAESEQ

-975 RMMNIEGE
+975 RMMDIEGE
-983 PEELSEY
+983 PEELPEY

-1057 DLVKEAKENIISEE
+1057 DLVKEAEENIISEE
-1071 PEVLDEPLEE
+1071 PELLDEPLEE
-1081 TVGEPE
+1081 TVGESE
-1087 SDTIDEF
+1087 SDTIDED
-1094 AAESTEP
+1094 AVESTEP
-1101 ERESI
+1101 EMESLGKT
-1106 EKMKN
+1106 ENKPV
-1111 ESTDELENESI
+1111 DELENEST
-1122 EESEINSTDESENES
+1122 EEFEINSTDESENEF

-1149 VEEVEESEEEP
+1149 VEEVE
-1160 IEDFE
+1160 
-1165 EPEKDLVEEELEED
+1165 D
-1179 SSENLN
+1179 SSENLT
-1185 KYEPEE
+1185 KDEPEE
-1191 TKKSEM
+1191 TKKSDM
-1197 ENVEIP
+1197 ENVEMP
-1203 ELSAEMDKIAQE
+1203 EVSAEMDKIAQE

-1257 DSKEDSETKED
+1257 DSKEDSE
-1268 SESVDELDDNDEVED
+1268 SVDGLDDNDEVED
-1283 SKLKESLDE
+1283 SKLKGSLDK
-1292 SEEYVESE
+1292 SEDYVESE
-1300 SEENSE
+1300 P
-1306 LDNEIEL
+1306 
-1313 EQEDDSKSEEDSTV
+1313 
-1327 EEKEEATEE
+1327 EE
-1336 VEPSEQKSEAA
+1336 VEPAEQE
-1347 EEVEP
+1347 
-1352 SEQKSDAVE
+1352 SDAVE
-1361 EGRASEQE
+1361 EGKGSEQE
-1369 TEPKSTEK
+1369 TEQKSAEK
-1377 ESGVKEEKYSLGTKI
+1377 ESETKEEKDNSGTKI

-1602 QILDAAMKRAK
+1602 QILDAAIKRAK

-1621 GIFKAKDKDDLQILK
+1621 GIFKTKDKDDLQILK

>member
-92 EAEEFYQDFIELAPR
+92 EAEEFYQDFVELAPR

-112 ILQYEMQKEKKA
+112 ILQYEMQKAKKA
-124 PIEKLIEILEEYIQ
+124 PIGKLIEILEKYIQ

-208 PLQKIEKDER
+208 PLQKIEKDDR

-247 VKITD
+247 VKIAD

-269 FKESIRKLKKPVME
+269 FKESIRKLKHPVIE
-283 SLHKSNDEKK
+283 SIHKSNDEKK
-293 DEGESD
+293 AEGE
-299 KEDPATNK
+299 
-307 SDNNLTEIKSDE
+307 L
-319 VTLPDNEVVEENKD
+319 
-333 TFDSKEEL
+333 
-341 NQQNRKIEKEAQKEN
+341 
-356 KSEQKEPEQ
+356 EQ

-398 EKDELNL
+398 EKDELEL
-405 ESEENSEVK
+405 ESEG
-414 ENSESEENP
+414 NSESEENP
-423 EVSENP
+423 EVNKNL

-461 KETTDESDDKLDA
+461 KETTDESDGKLDV
-474 EKIAVESNSTEN
+474 EKIAVESDSTEN
-486 NVDKETETILDGN
+486 NVDKEAETIFDGKE
-499 DNVDAIQGN
+499 NVDAIQEN
-508 DSDEQSL
+508 DSDEKSL

-523 NESVTDDEEE
+523 NESITDDEE

-599 HEGLGIDEEGNEQEI
+599 HEGLGIDEEGHEQEI

-716 QSAASERHTEK
+716 QSTAPERHNEK

-755 MTEITMDPID
+755 MTEITLDPID

-773 KSPETNEIPNFDMEA
+773 KSPETNEIPKF
-788 LEISEIENEAK
+788 
-799 ATPNTDM
+799 
-806 ETLGDEE
+806 
-813 AVGET
+813 
-818 KAIPNIDIE
+818 
-827 ALEDEEAAGETKAIP
+827 
-842 NIDIEALED
+842 DIEALED
-851 TEAAGETKAIPNIN
+851 TETAGETKATPNTD
-865 IEIMEDTEAVGE
+865 MDTLVNEEVA
-877 TKAIPNI
+877 
-884 DIEIMEDT
+884 
-892 EATGETKAIPNI
+892 GETKAIPNI
-904 EEELEKVAESEQ
+904 EEELEKAAESEQ

-983 PEELSEY
+983 PEELPEY

-1057 DLVKEAKENIISEE
+1057 DLVKEAEKNIISEE
-1071 PEVLDEPLEE
+1071 PELLDEPLEE
-1081 TVGEPE
+1081 TVGESE
-1087 SDTIDEF
+1087 SDTIDED
-1094 AAESTEP
+1094 AVESTEP
-1101 ERESI
+1101 GMESLGKT
-1106 EKMKN
+1106 ENKPV
-1111 ESTDELENESI
+1111 DELENEST
-1122 EESEINSTDESENES
+1122 EEFEINSTDESENES

-1149 VEEVEESEEEP
+1149 VEEVEDSEDEPIEDIEESEDESA
-1160 IEDFE
+1160 EDFE
-1165 EPEKDLVEEELEED
+1165 EPKEDLVEEELQED
-1179 SSENLN
+1179 SSENLT
-1185 KYEPEE
+1185 KDEPEE

-1197 ENVEIP
+1197 ENVEMP
-1203 ELSAEMDKIAQE
+1203 EVSAKMDKIAQE

-1223 IPELDIPKIE
+1223 IPGLDIPKIE

-1257 DSKEDSETKED
+1257 DSKEDSEAKED
-1268 SESVDELDDNDEVED
+1268 SESVDGLDDNDEVED
-1283 SKLKESLDE
+1283 SKLKGSLDK
-1292 SEEYVESE
+1292 SEDYVESE
-1300 SEENSE
+1300 PEEVE
-1306 LDNEIEL
+1306 PA
-1313 EQEDDSKSEEDSTV
+1313 EQESES
-1327 EEKEEATEE
+1327 TEE
-1336 VEPSEQKSEAA
+1336 VEPAEQE
-1347 EEVEP
+1347 
-1352 SEQKSDAVE
+1352 SDAVE
-1361 EGRASEQE
+1361 EGKDSEQE
-1369 TEPKSTEK
+1369 TEQKSAEK
-1377 ESGVKEEKYSLGTKI
+1377 ESETKEEKDNSGTKI

-1451 DIIKMVNAKRGRTGR
+1451 DIIKMVNAKRGRAGR

-1514 LYTNDMLIVLEGGTD
+1514 LYTNDMLIVLEGETD

-1602 QILDAAMKRAK
+1602 QILDAAIKRAK

-1621 GIFKAKDKDDLQILK
+1621 GIFKTKDKDDLQILK

>member
-92 EAEEFYQDFIELAPR
+92 EAEEFYQDFVELAPR

-112 ILQYEMQKEKKA
+112 ILQYEMQKAKKA
-124 PIEKLIEILEEYIQ
+124 PIGKLIEILEKYIQ

-208 PLQKIEKDER
+208 PLQKIEKDDR

-247 VKITD
+247 VKIAD

-269 FKESIRKLKKPVME
+269 FKESIRKLKHPVIE
-283 SLHKSNDEKK
+283 SIHKSNDEKK
-293 DEGESD
+293 AEGE
-299 KEDPATNK
+299 
-307 SDNNLTEIKSDE
+307 L
-319 VTLPDNEVVEENKD
+319 
-333 TFDSKEEL
+333 
-341 NQQNRKIEKEAQKEN
+341 
-356 KSEQKEPEQ
+356 EQ

-398 EKDELNL
+398 EKDELEL
-405 ESEENSEVK
+405 ESEG
-414 ENSESEENP
+414 NSESEENP
-423 EVSENP
+423 EVNKNL

-461 KETTDESDDKLDA
+461 KETTDESDGKLDV
-474 EKIAVESNSTEN
+474 EKIAVESDSTEN
-486 NVDKETETILDGN
+486 NVDKEAETIFDGKE
-499 DNVDAIQGN
+499 NVDAIQEN
-508 DSDEQSL
+508 DSDEKSL

-523 NESVTDDEEE
+523 NESITDDEE

-599 HEGLGIDEEGNEQEI
+599 HEGLGIDEEGHEQEI

-716 QSAASERHTEK
+716 QSTASERHNEK

-755 MTEITMDPID
+755 MTEITLDPID

-773 KSPETNEIPNFDMEA
+773 KSPETNEISNFDIEA
-788 LEISEIENEAK
+788 LEDTETAGETK

-806 ETLGDEE
+806 DTLGNEE
-813 AVGET
+813 AVGETKVIPNIDIEALEDEEVAGET

-827 ALEDEEAAGETKAIP
+827 ALEDEEVTGETKATP
-842 NIDIEALED
+842 NTDMD
-851 TEAAGETKAIPNIN
+851 TLGNEEVA
-865 IEIMEDTEAVGE
+865 
-877 TKAIPNI
+877 
-884 DIEIMEDT
+884 
-892 EATGETKAIPNI
+892 GETKAIPNI
-904 EEELEKVAESEQ
+904 EEELEKAAESEQ

-983 PEELSEY
+983 PEELPEY

-1057 DLVKEAKENIISEE
+1057 DLVKEAEENIISEE
-1071 PEVLDEPLEE
+1071 PELLDEPLEE
-1081 TVGEPE
+1081 TVGESE
-1087 SDTIDEF
+1087 SDTIDED
-1094 AAESTEP
+1094 AVESTEP
-1101 ERESI
+1101 EMESLGKT
-1106 EKMKN
+1106 ENKPV
-1111 ESTDELENESI
+1111 DELENEST
-1122 EESEINSTDESENES
+1122 EEFEINSTDESENES

-1149 VEEVEESEEEP
+1149 VEEVEDSEDEPIEDIEESEDESA
-1160 IEDFE
+1160 EDFE
-1165 EPEKDLVEEELEED
+1165 EPKEDLVEEELQED
-1179 SSENLN
+1179 SSENLT
-1185 KYEPEE
+1185 KDEPEE

-1197 ENVEIP
+1197 ENVEMP
-1203 ELSAEMDKIAQE
+1203 EVSAKMDKIAQE

-1257 DSKEDSETKED
+1257 DSKEDSEAKED
-1268 SESVDELDDNDEVED
+1268 SESVDGLDDNDEVED
-1283 SKLKESLDE
+1283 SKLKGSLDK
-1292 SEEYVESE
+1292 SEDYVESE
-1300 SEENSE
+1300 PEEVE
-1306 LDNEIEL
+1306 PA
-1313 EQEDDSKSEEDSTV
+1313 EQESES
-1327 EEKEEATEE
+1327 TEE
-1336 VEPSEQKSEAA
+1336 VEPAEQE
-1347 EEVEP
+1347 
-1352 SEQKSDAVE
+1352 SDAVE
-1361 EGRASEQE
+1361 EGKDSEQE
-1369 TEPKSTEK
+1369 TEQKSAEK
-1377 ESGVKEEKYSLGTKI
+1377 ESETKEEKDNSGTKI

-1451 DIIKMVNAKRGRTGR
+1451 DIIKMVNAKRGRAGR

-1514 LYTNDMLIVLEGGTD
+1514 LYTNDMLIVLEGETD

-1602 QILDAAMKRAK
+1602 QILDAAIKRAK

-1621 GIFKAKDKDDLQILK
+1621 GIFKTKDKDDLQILK

>member
-92 EAEEFYQDFIELAPR
+92 EAEEFYQDFVELAPR

-112 ILQYEMQKEKKA
+112 ILQYEMQKAKKA
-124 PIEKLIEILEEYIQ
+124 PIGKLIEILEKYIQ

-208 PLQKIEKDER
+208 PLQKIEKDDR

-247 VKITD
+247 VKIAD

-269 FKESIRKLKKPVME
+269 FKESIRKLKHPVIE
-283 SLHKSNDEKK
+283 SIHKSNDEKK
-293 DEGESD
+293 AEGE
-299 KEDPATNK
+299 
-307 SDNNLTEIKSDE
+307 L
-319 VTLPDNEVVEENKD
+319 
-333 TFDSKEEL
+333 
-341 NQQNRKIEKEAQKEN
+341 
-356 KSEQKEPEQ
+356 EQ

-398 EKDELNL
+398 EKDELEL
-405 ESEENSEVK
+405 ESEG
-414 ENSESEENP
+414 NSESEENP
-423 EVSENP
+423 EVNKNL

-461 KETTDESDDKLDA
+461 KETTDESDGKLDV
-474 EKIAVESNSTEN
+474 EKIAVESDSTEN
-486 NVDKETETILDGN
+486 NVDKEAETIFDGKE
-499 DNVDAIQGN
+499 NVDAIQEN
-508 DSDEQSL
+508 DSDEKSL

-523 NESVTDDEEE
+523 NESITDDEE

-599 HEGLGIDEEGNEQEI
+599 HEGLGIDEEGHEQEI

-716 QSAASERHTEK
+716 QSTAPERHNEK

-755 MTEITMDPID
+755 MTEITLDPID

-773 KSPETNEIPNFDMEA
+773 KSPETNEIPKF
-788 LEISEIENEAK
+788 
-799 ATPNTDM
+799 
-806 ETLGDEE
+806 
-813 AVGET
+813 
-818 KAIPNIDIE
+818 
-827 ALEDEEAAGETKAIP
+827 
-842 NIDIEALED
+842 DIEALED
-851 TEAAGETKAIPNIN
+851 TETAGETKATPNTD
-865 IEIMEDTEAVGE
+865 MDTLGNEEVA
-877 TKAIPNI
+877 
-884 DIEIMEDT
+884 
-892 EATGETKAIPNI
+892 GETKAIPNI
-904 EEELEKVAESEQ
+904 EEELEKAAESEQ

-983 PEELSEY
+983 PEELPEY

-1057 DLVKEAKENIISEE
+1057 DLVKEAEENIISEE
-1071 PEVLDEPLEE
+1071 PELLDEPLEE
-1081 TVGEPE
+1081 TVGESE
-1087 SDTIDEF
+1087 SDTIDED
-1094 AAESTEP
+1094 AVESTEP
-1101 ERESI
+1101 GMESLGKT
-1106 EKMKN
+1106 ENKPV
-1111 ESTDELENESI
+1111 DELENEST
-1122 EESEINSTDESENES
+1122 EEFEINSTDESENES

-1149 VEEVEESEEEP
+1149 VEEVEDSEDEPIEDIEESEDESA
-1160 IEDFE
+1160 EDFE
-1165 EPEKDLVEEELEED
+1165 EPKEDLVEEELQED
-1179 SSENLN
+1179 SSENLT
-1185 KYEPEE
+1185 KDEPEE

-1197 ENVEIP
+1197 ENVEMP
-1203 ELSAEMDKIAQE
+1203 EVSAKMDKIAQE

-1223 IPELDIPKIE
+1223 IPGLDIPKIE

-1257 DSKEDSETKED
+1257 DSKEDSEAKED
-1268 SESVDELDDNDEVED
+1268 SESVDGLDDNDEVED
-1283 SKLKESLDE
+1283 SKLKGSLDK
-1292 SEEYVESE
+1292 SEDYVESE
-1300 SEENSE
+1300 PEEVE
-1306 LDNEIEL
+1306 PA
-1313 EQEDDSKSEEDSTV
+1313 EQESES
-1327 EEKEEATEE
+1327 TEE
-1336 VEPSEQKSEAA
+1336 VEPAEQE
-1347 EEVEP
+1347 
-1352 SEQKSDAVE
+1352 SDAVE
-1361 EGRASEQE
+1361 EGKDSEQE
-1369 TEPKSTEK
+1369 TEQKSAEK
-1377 ESGVKEEKYSLGTKI
+1377 ESETKEEKDNSGTKI

-1451 DIIKMVNAKRGRTGR
+1451 DIIKMVNAKRGRAGR

-1514 LYTNDMLIVLEGGTD
+1514 LYTNDMLIVLEGETD

-1602 QILDAAMKRAK
+1602 QILDAAIKRAK

-1621 GIFKAKDKDDLQILK
+1621 GIFKTKDKDDLQILK

>member
-92 EAEEFYQDFIELAPR
+92 EAEEFYQDFVELAPR

-112 ILQYEMQKEKKA
+112 ILQYEMQKAKKA
-124 PIEKLIEILEEYIQ
+124 PIGKLIEILEKYIQ

-157 DEESCVDMCDEI
+157 DEENCVDMCDEI

-236 ISEDKEEESVS
+236 ISEDKEKESVS
-247 VKITD
+247 VKIAD

-269 FKESIRKLKKPVME
+269 FKESIRKLKHPVIE
-283 SLHKSNDEKK
+283 SIHKSNDEKK
-293 DEGESD
+293 AEGE
-299 KEDPATNK
+299 
-307 SDNNLTEIKSDE
+307 
-319 VTLPDNEVVEENKD
+319 
-333 TFDSKEEL
+333 
-341 NQQNRKIEKEAQKEN
+341 
-356 KSEQKEPEQ
+356 SEQKEL
-365 KEPFAQQN
+365 FAQQN
-373 NPDVQEIFVKQND
+373 NPDVQEIFVEQND

-398 EKDELNL
+398 EKDELEL
-405 ESEENSEVK
+405 ESE

-423 EVSENP
+423 EVNKNL

-461 KETTDESDDKLDA
+461 KEATDESDGKLDV
-474 EKIAVESNSTEN
+474 EKIAVESDSTEN
-486 NVDKETETILDGN
+486 NVDKEAETILDGKE
-499 DNVDAIQGN
+499 NVDAIQEN
-508 DSDEQSL
+508 DSDEKSL

-523 NESVTDDEEE
+523 NESITDDEE

-614 EETETNNQDN
+614 EDTETYNYDN

-716 QSAASERHTEK
+716 QSAASERHNEK

-755 MTEITMDPID
+755 MTEITLDPID

-773 KSPETNEIPNFDMEA
+773 KSPETNEIPNFDIEA
-788 LEISEIENEAK
+788 LEDTETEGETK

-806 ETLGDEE
+806 DTLGNEE

-818 KAIPNIDIE
+818 KVIPNIDIE
-827 ALEDEEAAGETKAIP
+827 ALEDEEVA
-842 NIDIEALED
+842 
-851 TEAAGETKAIPNIN
+851 
-865 IEIMEDTEAVGE
+865 
-877 TKAIPNI
+877 
-884 DIEIMEDT
+884 
-892 EATGETKAIPNI
+892 GETKAIPNI
-904 EEELEKVAESEQ
+904 EEELEKAAESEQ

-983 PEELSEY
+983 PEELPEY

-1057 DLVKEAKENIISEE
+1057 DLVKEAEENIISEE
-1071 PEVLDEPLEE
+1071 PELLDEPLEE
-1081 TVGEPE
+1081 TVGESE
-1087 SDTIDEF
+1087 SDTIDED
-1094 AAESTEP
+1094 AVESTEP
-1101 ERESI
+1101 EMESLGKT
-1106 EKMKN
+1106 ENKPV
-1111 ESTDELENESI
+1111 DELENEST
-1122 EESEINSTDESENES
+1122 EEFEINSTDESENEY

-1149 VEEVEESEEEP
+1149 VEEVEDSEDEP
-1160 IEDFE
+1160 IEDIEALANGKEAFCIVFKTIVIRITLGWHDRSDHIYTIIIE
-1165 EPEKDLVEEELEED
+1165 FGG
-1179 SSENLN
+1179 LN
-1185 KYEPEE
+1185 H
-1191 TKKSEM
+1191 
-1197 ENVEIP
+1197 I
-1203 ELSAEMDKIAQE
+1203 LC
-1215 IESMPEIS
+1215 
-1223 IPELDIPKIE
+1223 
-1233 IPNLDLPDLSD
+1233 
-1244 EDALE
+1244 
-1249 LSDLTDVA
+1249 
-1257 DSKEDSETKED
+1257 
-1268 SESVDELDDNDEVED
+1268 
-1283 SKLKESLDE
+1283 
-1292 SEEYVESE
+1292 
-1300 SEENSE
+1300 
-1306 LDNEIEL
+1306 
-1313 EQEDDSKSEEDSTV
+1313 
-1327 EEKEEATEE
+1327 
-1336 VEPSEQKSEAA
+1336 
-1347 EEVEP
+1347 
-1352 SEQKSDAVE
+1352 
-1361 EGRASEQE
+1361 
-1369 TEPKSTEK
+1369 STE
-1377 ESGVKEEKYSLGTKI
+1377 
-1392 VTDEDMKVFAN
+1392 
-1403 YTNIEGLDDTIKYT
+1403 
-1417 IEKLVKEF
+1417 
-1425 VPDGNSSNGNIAISG
+1425 
-1440 DEKSGKTTLAI
+1440 
-1451 DIIKMVNAKRGRTGR
+1451 R
-1466 RIAKVNAEVLN
+1466 
-1477 RRGFTAA
+1477 
-1484 LNKLMGSDLI
+1484 
-1494 VEKAT
+1494 
-1499 DLNSEQIDEIIKSAK
+1499 
-1514 LYTNDMLIVLEGGTD
+1514 
-1529 AMADMFDENEEL
+1529 
-1541 KQIFDYPILIKTYN
+1541 
-1555 VKEWVAYGVQY
+1555 
-1566 AKDNGFNINE
+1566 
-1576 MGMLALFKAID
+1576 
-1587 DWYGTKKEISQKDVE
+1587 
-1602 QILDAAMKRAK
+1602 
-1613 HKLGRKIV
+1613 
-1621 GIFKAKDKDDLQILK
+1621 
-1636 EADFNIK
+1636 

>member
-92 EAEEFYQDFIELAPR
+92 EAEEFYQDFVELAPR

-112 ILQYEMQKEKKA
+112 ILQYEMQKAKKA
-124 PIEKLIEILEEYIQ
+124 PIGKLIEILEKYIQ

-157 DEESCVDMCDEI
+157 DEENCVDMCDEI

-236 ISEDKEEESVS
+236 ISEDKEKESVS
-247 VKITD
+247 VKIAD

-269 FKESIRKLKKPVME
+269 FKESIRKLKHPVIE
-283 SLHKSNDEKK
+283 SIHKSNDEKK
-293 DEGESD
+293 AEGE
-299 KEDPATNK
+299 
-307 SDNNLTEIKSDE
+307 
-319 VTLPDNEVVEENKD
+319 
-333 TFDSKEEL
+333 
-341 NQQNRKIEKEAQKEN
+341 
-356 KSEQKEPEQ
+356 SEQKEL
-365 KEPFAQQN
+365 FAQQN
-373 NPDVQEIFVKQND
+373 NPDVQEIFVEQND

-398 EKDELNL
+398 EKDELEL
-405 ESEENSEVK
+405 ESE

-423 EVSENP
+423 EVNKNL

-461 KETTDESDDKLDA
+461 KEATDESDGKLDV
-474 EKIAVESNSTEN
+474 EKIAVESDSTEN
-486 NVDKETETILDGN
+486 NVDKEAETILDGKE
-499 DNVDAIQGN
+499 NVDAIQEN
-508 DSDEQSL
+508 DSDEKSL

-523 NESVTDDEEE
+523 NESITDDEE

-614 EETETNNQDN
+614 EDTETYNYDN

-716 QSAASERHTEK
+716 QSAAPERHNEK

-755 MTEITMDPID
+755 MTEITLDPID

-773 KSPETNEIPNFDMEA
+773 KSPETNEIPNFDIEA
-788 LEISEIENEAK
+788 LEDTETAGETK

-806 ETLGDEE
+806 DTLGNEE

-818 KAIPNIDIE
+818 KVIPNIDIE
-827 ALEDEEAAGETKAIP
+827 ALEDEEVA
-842 NIDIEALED
+842 
-851 TEAAGETKAIPNIN
+851 
-865 IEIMEDTEAVGE
+865 
-877 TKAIPNI
+877 
-884 DIEIMEDT
+884 
-892 EATGETKAIPNI
+892 GETKAIPNI
-904 EEELEKVAESEQ
+904 EEELEKAAESEQ

-983 PEELSEY
+983 PEELPEY

-1057 DLVKEAKENIISEE
+1057 DLVKEAEENIISEE
-1071 PEVLDEPLEE
+1071 PELLDEPLEE
-1081 TVGEPE
+1081 TVGESE
-1087 SDTIDEF
+1087 SDTIDED
-1094 AAESTEP
+1094 AVESTEP
-1101 ERESI
+1101 EMESLGKT
-1106 EKMKN
+1106 ENKPV
-1111 ESTDELENESI
+1111 DELENEST
-1122 EESEINSTDESENES
+1122 EEFEINSTDESENEF

-1149 VEEVEESEEEP
+1149 VEEVEDSEDEPIEDIEESEDESA
-1160 IEDFE
+1160 EDFE
-1165 EPEKDLVEEELEED
+1165 EPKEELVEEELQED
-1179 SSENLN
+1179 SSENLT
-1185 KYEPEE
+1185 KDEPEE

-1197 ENVEIP
+1197 ENVEMP
-1203 ELSAEMDKIAQE
+1203 EVSAEMDKIAQE

-1257 DSKEDSETKED
+1257 DSKEDSEAKED
-1268 SESVDELDDNDEVED
+1268 SESVDGMDDNDEVED
-1283 SKLKESLDE
+1283 SKLKGSLDK
-1292 SEEYVESE
+1292 SEDYVESE
-1300 SEENSE
+1300 PEEVE
-1306 LDNEIEL
+1306 PA
-1313 EQEDDSKSEEDSTV
+1313 EQESES
-1327 EEKEEATEE
+1327 TEE
-1336 VEPSEQKSEAA
+1336 VEPAEQE
-1347 EEVEP
+1347 
-1352 SEQKSDAVE
+1352 SDEVE
-1361 EGRASEQE
+1361 EGKGSEQE
-1369 TEPKSTEK
+1369 TEQKSAEK
-1377 ESGVKEEKYSLGTKI
+1377 ESETKEEKDNSGTKI

-1602 QILDAAMKRAK
+1602 QILDAAIKRAK

>member
-92 EAEEFYQDFIELAPR
+92 EAEEFYQDFVELAPR

-112 ILQYEMQKEKKA
+112 ILQYEMQKAKKA
-124 PIEKLIEILEEYIQ
+124 PIGKLIEILEKYIQ

-157 DEESCVDMCDEI
+157 DEENCVDMCDEI

-236 ISEDKEEESVS
+236 ISEDKEKESVS
-247 VKITD
+247 VKIAD

-269 FKESIRKLKKPVME
+269 FKESIRKLKHPVIE
-283 SLHKSNDEKK
+283 SIHKSNDEKK
-293 DEGESD
+293 AEGE
-299 KEDPATNK
+299 
-307 SDNNLTEIKSDE
+307 
-319 VTLPDNEVVEENKD
+319 
-333 TFDSKEEL
+333 
-341 NQQNRKIEKEAQKEN
+341 
-356 KSEQKEPEQ
+356 SEQKEL
-365 KEPFAQQN
+365 FAQQN
-373 NPDVQEIFVKQND
+373 NPDVQEIFVEQND

-398 EKDELNL
+398 EKDELEL
-405 ESEENSEVK
+405 ESE

-423 EVSENP
+423 EVNKNL

-461 KETTDESDDKLDA
+461 KEATDESDGKLDV
-474 EKIAVESNSTEN
+474 EKIAVESDSTEN
-486 NVDKETETILDGN
+486 NVDKEAETILDGKE
-499 DNVDAIQGN
+499 NVDAIQEN
-508 DSDEQSL
+508 DSDEKSL

-523 NESVTDDEEE
+523 NESITDDEE

-599 HEGLGIDEEGNEQEI
+599 HEGLGIDEEGHEQEI

-716 QSAASERHTEK
+716 QSAAPERHNEK

-755 MTEITMDPID
+755 MTEITLDPID

-773 KSPETNEIPNFDMEA
+773 KSPETNEIPNFDIEA
-788 LEISEIENEAK
+788 LEDTETEGETK

-806 ETLGDEE
+806 DTLGNEE

-818 KAIPNIDIE
+818 KVIPNIDIE
-827 ALEDEEAAGETKAIP
+827 ALEDEEVAGETKAIP
-842 NIDIEALED
+842 NIEIEALED
-851 TEAAGETKAIPNIN
+851 EEVTGETKAIPNTD
-865 IEIMEDTEAVGE
+865 MDTLGNEEVA
-877 TKAIPNI
+877 
-884 DIEIMEDT
+884 
-892 EATGETKAIPNI
+892 GETKAIPNI
-904 EEELEKVAESEQ
+904 EEELEKAAESEQ

-983 PEELSEY
+983 PEELPEY

-1057 DLVKEAKENIISEE
+1057 DLVKEAEENIISEE
-1071 PEVLDEPLEE
+1071 PELLDEPLEE
-1081 TVGEPE
+1081 TVGESE
-1087 SDTIDEF
+1087 SDTIDED
-1094 AAESTEP
+1094 AVESTEP
-1101 ERESI
+1101 GMESLGKT
-1106 EKMKN
+1106 ENKPV
-1111 ESTDELENESI
+1111 DELENEST
-1122 EESEINSTDESENES
+1122 EEFEINSTDESENES

-1149 VEEVEESEEEP
+1149 VEEVEDSEDEPIEDIEESEDESA
-1160 IEDFE
+1160 EDFE
-1165 EPEKDLVEEELEED
+1165 EPKEDLVEEELQED
-1179 SSENLN
+1179 SSENLT
-1185 KYEPEE
+1185 KDEPEE

-1197 ENVEIP
+1197 ENVEMP
-1203 ELSAEMDKIAQE
+1203 EVSAKMDKIAQE

-1223 IPELDIPKIE
+1223 IPGLDIPKIE

-1257 DSKEDSETKED
+1257 DSKEDSEAKED
-1268 SESVDELDDNDEVED
+1268 SESVDGLDDNDEVED
-1283 SKLKESLDE
+1283 SKLKGSLDK
-1292 SEEYVESE
+1292 SEDYVESE
-1300 SEENSE
+1300 PEEVE
-1306 LDNEIEL
+1306 PA
-1313 EQEDDSKSEEDSTV
+1313 EQESES
-1327 EEKEEATEE
+1327 TEE
-1336 VEPSEQKSEAA
+1336 VEPAEQE
-1347 EEVEP
+1347 
-1352 SEQKSDAVE
+1352 SDAVE
-1361 EGRASEQE
+1361 EGKDSEQE
-1369 TEPKSTEK
+1369 TEQKSAEK
-1377 ESGVKEEKYSLGTKI
+1377 ESETKEEKDNSGTKI

-1451 DIIKMVNAKRGRTGR
+1451 DIIKMVNAKRGRAGR

-1514 LYTNDMLIVLEGGTD
+1514 LYTNDMLIVLEGETD

-1602 QILDAAMKRAK
+1602 QILDAAIKRAK

-1621 GIFKAKDKDDLQILK
+1621 GIFKTKDKDDLQILK

>member
-92 EAEEFYQDFIELAPR
+92 EAEEFYQDFVELAPR

-112 ILQYEMQKEKKA
+112 ILQYEMQKAKKA
-124 PIEKLIEILEEYIQ
+124 PIGKLIEILEKYIQ

-157 DEESCVDMCDEI
+157 DEENCVDMCDEI

-236 ISEDKEEESVS
+236 ISEDKEKESVS
-247 VKITD
+247 VKIAD

-269 FKESIRKLKKPVME
+269 FKESIRKLKHPVIE
-283 SLHKSNDEKK
+283 SIHKSNDEKK
-293 DEGESD
+293 AEGE
-299 KEDPATNK
+299 
-307 SDNNLTEIKSDE
+307 
-319 VTLPDNEVVEENKD
+319 
-333 TFDSKEEL
+333 
-341 NQQNRKIEKEAQKEN
+341 
-356 KSEQKEPEQ
+356 SEQKEL
-365 KEPFAQQN
+365 FAQQN
-373 NPDVQEIFVKQND
+373 NPDVQEIFVEQND

-398 EKDELNL
+398 EKDELEL
-405 ESEENSEVK
+405 ESE

-423 EVSENP
+423 EVNKNL

-461 KETTDESDDKLDA
+461 KEATDESDGKLDV
-474 EKIAVESNSTEN
+474 EKIAVESDSTEN
-486 NVDKETETILDGN
+486 NVDKEAETILDGKE
-499 DNVDAIQGN
+499 NVDAIQEN
-508 DSDEQSL
+508 DSDEKSL

-523 NESVTDDEEE
+523 NESITDDEE

-614 EETETNNQDN
+614 EDTETYNYDN

-716 QSAASERHTEK
+716 QSAAPERHNEK

-755 MTEITMDPID
+755 MTEITLDPID

-773 KSPETNEIPNFDMEA
+773 KSPETNEIPNFDIEA
-788 LEISEIENEAK
+788 LEDTETAGETK

-806 ETLGDEE
+806 DTLGNEE
-813 AVGET
+813 AVGETKVIPNIDIEALEDEEVAGET

-827 ALEDEEAAGETKAIP
+827 ALEDEEVTGETKATP
-842 NIDIEALED
+842 NTDMD
-851 TEAAGETKAIPNIN
+851 TLGNEEVA
-865 IEIMEDTEAVGE
+865 
-877 TKAIPNI
+877 
-884 DIEIMEDT
+884 
-892 EATGETKAIPNI
+892 GETKAIPNI
-904 EEELEKVAESEQ
+904 EEELEKAAESEQ

-983 PEELSEY
+983 PEELPEY

-1057 DLVKEAKENIISEE
+1057 DLVKEAEENIISEE
-1071 PEVLDEPLEE
+1071 PELLDEPLEE
-1081 TVGEPE
+1081 TVGESE
-1087 SDTIDEF
+1087 SDTIDED
-1094 AAESTEP
+1094 AVESTEP
-1101 ERESI
+1101 GMESLGKT
-1106 EKMKN
+1106 ENKPV
-1111 ESTDELENESI
+1111 DELENEST
-1122 EESEINSTDESENES
+1122 EEFEINSTDESENES

-1149 VEEVEESEEEP
+1149 VEEVEDSEDEPIEDIEESEDESA
-1160 IEDFE
+1160 EDFE
-1165 EPEKDLVEEELEED
+1165 EPKEDLVEEELQED
-1179 SSENLN
+1179 SSENLT
-1185 KYEPEE
+1185 KDEPEE

-1197 ENVEIP
+1197 ENVEMP
-1203 ELSAEMDKIAQE
+1203 EVSAKMDKIAQE

-1223 IPELDIPKIE
+1223 IPGLDIPKIE

-1257 DSKEDSETKED
+1257 DSKEDSEAKED
-1268 SESVDELDDNDEVED
+1268 SESVDGLDDNDEVED
-1283 SKLKESLDE
+1283 SKLKGSLDK
-1292 SEEYVESE
+1292 SEDYVESE
-1300 SEENSE
+1300 PEEVE
-1306 LDNEIEL
+1306 PA
-1313 EQEDDSKSEEDSTV
+1313 EQESES
-1327 EEKEEATEE
+1327 TEE
-1336 VEPSEQKSEAA
+1336 VEPAEQE
-1347 EEVEP
+1347 
-1352 SEQKSDAVE
+1352 SDAVE
-1361 EGRASEQE
+1361 EGKDSEQE
-1369 TEPKSTEK
+1369 TEQKSAEK
-1377 ESGVKEEKYSLGTKI
+1377 ESETKEEKDNSGTKI

-1451 DIIKMVNAKRGRTGR
+1451 DIIKMVNAKRGRAGR

-1514 LYTNDMLIVLEGGTD
+1514 LYTNDMLIVLEGETD

-1602 QILDAAMKRAK
+1602 QILDVAIKRAK

-1621 GIFKAKDKDDLQILK
+1621 GIFKTKDKDDLQILK

>member
-92 EAEEFYQDFIELAPR
+92 EAEEFYQDFVELAPR

-112 ILQYEMQKEKKA
+112 ILQYEMQKAKKA
-124 PIEKLIEILEEYIQ
+124 PIGKLIEILEKYIQ

-157 DEESCVDMCDEI
+157 DEENCVDMCDEI

-236 ISEDKEEESVS
+236 ISEDKEKESVS
-247 VKITD
+247 VKIAD

-269 FKESIRKLKKPVME
+269 FKESIRKLKHPVIE
-283 SLHKSNDEKK
+283 SIHKSNDEKK
-293 DEGESD
+293 AEGE
-299 KEDPATNK
+299 
-307 SDNNLTEIKSDE
+307 
-319 VTLPDNEVVEENKD
+319 
-333 TFDSKEEL
+333 
-341 NQQNRKIEKEAQKEN
+341 
-356 KSEQKEPEQ
+356 SEQKEL
-365 KEPFAQQN
+365 FAQQN
-373 NPDVQEIFVKQND
+373 NPDVQEIFVEQND

-398 EKDELNL
+398 EKDELEL
-405 ESEENSEVK
+405 ESE

-423 EVSENP
+423 EVNKNL

-461 KETTDESDDKLDA
+461 KEATDESDGKLDV
-474 EKIAVESNSTEN
+474 EKIAVESDSTEN
-486 NVDKETETILDGN
+486 NVDKEAETIFDGKE
-499 DNVDAIQGN
+499 NVDAIQEN
-508 DSDEQSL
+508 DSDEKSL

-523 NESVTDDEEE
+523 NESITDDEE

-716 QSAASERHTEK
+716 QSAAPERHNEK

-755 MTEITMDPID
+755 MTEITLDPID

-773 KSPETNEIPNFDMEA
+773 KSPETNEIPNFDIEA
-788 LEISEIENEAK
+788 LEDTETEGETK

-806 ETLGDEE
+806 DTLGNEE
-813 AVGET
+813 VA
-818 KAIPNIDIE
+818 
-827 ALEDEEAAGETKAIP
+827 
-842 NIDIEALED
+842 
-851 TEAAGETKAIPNIN
+851 
-865 IEIMEDTEAVGE
+865 
-877 TKAIPNI
+877 
-884 DIEIMEDT
+884 
-892 EATGETKAIPNI
+892 GETKAIPNI
-904 EEELEKVAESEQ
+904 EEELEKAAESEQ

-983 PEELSEY
+983 PEELPEY

-1057 DLVKEAKENIISEE
+1057 DLVKEAEENIISEE
-1071 PEVLDEPLEE
+1071 PELLDEPLEE
-1081 TVGEPE
+1081 TVGESE
-1087 SDTIDEF
+1087 SDTIDED
-1094 AAESTEP
+1094 AVESTEP
-1101 ERESI
+1101 EMESLGKT
-1106 EKMKN
+1106 ENKPV
-1111 ESTDELENESI
+1111 DELENEST
-1122 EESEINSTDESENES
+1122 EEFEINSTDESENES

-1149 VEEVEESEEEP
+1149 VEEVEDSEDGPIEDIEESEDESV
-1160 IEDFE
+1160 EDFE
-1165 EPEKDLVEEELEED
+1165 EPKEDLVEEELQED
-1179 SSENLN
+1179 SSENLT
-1185 KYEPEE
+1185 KDEPEE
-1191 TKKSEM
+1191 TKKSDM
-1197 ENVEIP
+1197 ENVEMP
-1203 ELSAEMDKIAQE
+1203 EVSAKMDKIAQE

-1257 DSKEDSETKED
+1257 DSKEDSE
-1268 SESVDELDDNDEVED
+1268 SVDGLDDNDEVED
-1283 SKLKESLDE
+1283 SKLKGSLDK
-1292 SEEYVESE
+1292 SEDYVESE
-1300 SEENSE
+1300 PEGVEPA
-1306 LDNEIEL
+1306 
-1313 EQEDDSKSEEDSTV
+1313 EQESES
-1327 EEKEEATEE
+1327 TEE
-1336 VEPSEQKSEAA
+1336 VEPAEQE
-1347 EEVEP
+1347 
-1352 SEQKSDAVE
+1352 SDAVE
-1361 EGRASEQE
+1361 EGKDSEQE
-1369 TEPKSTEK
+1369 TEQKSTEK
-1377 ESGVKEEKYSLGTKI
+1377 ESETKEEKDNSGTKI

-1514 LYTNDMLIVLEGGTD
+1514 LYTNDMLIVLEGETD

-1602 QILDAAMKRAK
+1602 QILDAAIKRAK

>member
-92 EAEEFYQDFIELAPR
+92 EAEEFYQDFVELAPR

-112 ILQYEMQKEKKA
+112 ILQYEMQKAKKV
-124 PIEKLIEILEEYIQ
+124 PIGKLIEILEKYIQ

-157 DEESCVDMCDEI
+157 DEENCVDMCDEI

-236 ISEDKEEESVS
+236 ISEDKEKESVS
-247 VKITD
+247 VKIAD

-269 FKESIRKLKKPVME
+269 FKESIRKLKHPVIE
-283 SLHKSNDEKK
+283 SIHKSNDEKK
-293 DEGESD
+293 AEGE
-299 KEDPATNK
+299 
-307 SDNNLTEIKSDE
+307 
-319 VTLPDNEVVEENKD
+319 
-333 TFDSKEEL
+333 
-341 NQQNRKIEKEAQKEN
+341 
-356 KSEQKEPEQ
+356 SEQKEL
-365 KEPFAQQN
+365 FAQQN

-398 EKDELNL
+398 EKDELEL
-405 ESEENSEVK
+405 ESE

-423 EVSENP
+423 EVNKNL

-461 KETTDESDDKLDA
+461 KEATDESDGKLDV
-474 EKIAVESNSTEN
+474 EKIAVESDSTEN
-486 NVDKETETILDGN
+486 NVDKEAETIFDGKE
-499 DNVDAIQGN
+499 NVDAIQEN
-508 DSDEQSL
+508 DSDEKSL

-523 NESVTDDEEE
+523 NESITDDEE

-599 HEGLGIDEEGNEQEI
+599 HEGLGIDEEGHEQEI

-716 QSAASERHTEK
+716 QSTAPERHNEK

-755 MTEITMDPID
+755 MTEITLDPID

-773 KSPETNEIPNFDMEA
+773 KSPETNEIPKFDIEA
-788 LEISEIENEAK
+788 LEDTETAGETK

-806 ETLGDEE
+806 DTLGNEE
-813 AVGET
+813 AVGETKVIPNIDIEALEDEEVAGET

-827 ALEDEEAAGETKAIP
+827 ALEDEKVTGETKATP
-842 NIDIEALED
+842 NTDMD
-851 TEAAGETKAIPNIN
+851 TLGNEEVA
-865 IEIMEDTEAVGE
+865 
-877 TKAIPNI
+877 
-884 DIEIMEDT
+884 
-892 EATGETKAIPNI
+892 GETKAIPNI
-904 EEELEKVAESEQ
+904 EEELEKAAESEQ

-983 PEELSEY
+983 PEELPEY

-1057 DLVKEAKENIISEE
+1057 DLVKEAEKNIISEE
-1071 PEVLDEPLEE
+1071 PELLDEPLEE
-1081 TVGEPE
+1081 TVGESE
-1087 SDTIDEF
+1087 SDTIDED
-1094 AAESTEP
+1094 AVESTEP
-1101 ERESI
+1101 GMESLGKT
-1106 EKMKN
+1106 ENKPV
-1111 ESTDELENESI
+1111 DELENEST
-1122 EESEINSTDESENES
+1122 EEFEINSTDESENES

-1149 VEEVEESEEEP
+1149 VEEVEDSEDEPIEDIEESEDESA
-1160 IEDFE
+1160 EDFE
-1165 EPEKDLVEEELEED
+1165 EPKEDLVEEELQED
-1179 SSENLN
+1179 SSENLT
-1185 KYEPEE
+1185 KDEPEE

-1197 ENVEIP
+1197 ENVEMP
-1203 ELSAEMDKIAQE
+1203 EVSAKMDKIAQE

-1223 IPELDIPKIE
+1223 IPGLDIPKIE

-1257 DSKEDSETKED
+1257 DSKEDSEAKED
-1268 SESVDELDDNDEVED
+1268 SESVDGLDDNDEVED
-1283 SKLKESLDE
+1283 SKLKGSLDK
-1292 SEEYVESE
+1292 SEDYVESE
-1300 SEENSE
+1300 PEEVE
-1306 LDNEIEL
+1306 PA
-1313 EQEDDSKSEEDSTV
+1313 EQESES
-1327 EEKEEATEE
+1327 TEE
-1336 VEPSEQKSEAA
+1336 VEPAEQE
-1347 EEVEP
+1347 
-1352 SEQKSDAVE
+1352 SDAVE
-1361 EGRASEQE
+1361 EGKDSEQE
-1369 TEPKSTEK
+1369 TEQKSAEK
-1377 ESGVKEEKYSLGTKI
+1377 ESETKEEKDNSGTKI

-1451 DIIKMVNAKRGRTGR
+1451 DIIKMVNAKRGRAGR

-1514 LYTNDMLIVLEGGTD
+1514 LYTNDMLIVLEGETD

-1602 QILDAAMKRAK
+1602 QILDAAIKRAK

-1621 GIFKAKDKDDLQILK
+1621 GIFKTKDKDDLQILK

>member
-92 EAEEFYQDFIELAPR
+92 EAEEFYQDFVELAPR

-112 ILQYEMQKEKKA
+112 ILQYEMQKAKKA
-124 PIEKLIEILEEYIQ
+124 PIGKLIEILEKYIQ

-157 DEESCVDMCDEI
+157 DEEGCVDMCDEI

-236 ISEDKEEESVS
+236 ISEDKEKESVS
-247 VKITD
+247 VKIAD

-269 FKESIRKLKKPVME
+269 FKESIRKLKHPVIE
-283 SLHKSNDEKK
+283 SIHKSNDEKK
-293 DEGESD
+293 AEGE
-299 KEDPATNK
+299 
-307 SDNNLTEIKSDE
+307 
-319 VTLPDNEVVEENKD
+319 
-333 TFDSKEEL
+333 
-341 NQQNRKIEKEAQKEN
+341 
-356 KSEQKEPEQ
+356 SEQKEL
-365 KEPFAQQN
+365 FAQQN
-373 NPDVQEIFVKQND
+373 NPDVQEIFVEQND

-398 EKDELNL
+398 EKDELEL
-405 ESEENSEVK
+405 ESE

-423 EVSENP
+423 EVNKNL

-461 KETTDESDDKLDA
+461 KEATDESDGKLDV
-474 EKIAVESNSTEN
+474 EKIAVESDSTEN
-486 NVDKETETILDGN
+486 NVDKEAETILDGKE
-499 DNVDAIQGN
+499 NVDAIQEN
-508 DSDEQSL
+508 DSDEKSL

-523 NESVTDDEEE
+523 NESITDDEE

-614 EETETNNQDN
+614 EDTETYNYDN

-716 QSAASERHTEK
+716 QSAAPERHNEK

-755 MTEITMDPID
+755 MTEITLDPID

-773 KSPETNEIPNFDMEA
+773 KSPETNEIPNFDIEA
-788 LEISEIENEAK
+788 LEDTETAGETK

-806 ETLGDEE
+806 DTLGNEE
-813 AVGET
+813 AVGETKVIPNIDIEALEDEEVAGET

-827 ALEDEEAAGETKAIP
+827 ALEDEEVTGETKATP
-842 NIDIEALED
+842 NTDMD
-851 TEAAGETKAIPNIN
+851 TLGNEEVA
-865 IEIMEDTEAVGE
+865 
-877 TKAIPNI
+877 
-884 DIEIMEDT
+884 
-892 EATGETKAIPNI
+892 GETKAIPNI
-904 EEELEKVAESEQ
+904 EEELEKAAESEQ

-983 PEELSEY
+983 PEKLPEY

-1057 DLVKEAKENIISEE
+1057 DLVKEAEENIISEE
-1071 PEVLDEPLEE
+1071 PELLDEPLEE
-1081 TVGEPE
+1081 TVGESE
-1087 SDTIDEF
+1087 SDTIDED
-1094 AAESTEP
+1094 AVESTEP
-1101 ERESI
+1101 E
-1106 EKMKN
+1106 MKSLGKTEN
-1111 ESTDELENESI
+1111 KPVDELENEST
-1122 EESEINSTDESENES
+1122 EEFEINSTDESENEY

-1149 VEEVEESEEEP
+1149 VEEVEDSEDEPIEDIEESEDESA
-1160 IEDFE
+1160 EDFE
-1165 EPEKDLVEEELEED
+1165 EPKEDLVEEELQED
-1179 SSENLN
+1179 SSENLT
-1185 KYEPEE
+1185 KDEPEE

-1197 ENVEIP
+1197 ENVEML
-1203 ELSAEMDKIAQE
+1203 EVSAEMDKIAQE

-1257 DSKEDSETKED
+1257 DSKEDSEAKED
-1268 SESVDELDDNDEVED
+1268 SESVDGMDDNDEVED
-1283 SKLKESLDE
+1283 SKLKGSLDK
-1292 SEEYVESE
+1292 SEDYVESE
-1300 SEENSE
+1300 PEEVE
-1306 LDNEIEL
+1306 PA
-1313 EQEDDSKSEEDSTV
+1313 EQESES
-1327 EEKEEATEE
+1327 TEE
-1336 VEPSEQKSEAA
+1336 VEPAEQE
-1347 EEVEP
+1347 
-1352 SEQKSDAVE
+1352 SDAVE
-1361 EGRASEQE
+1361 EGKGSEQE
-1369 TEPKSTEK
+1369 TEQKSAEK
-1377 ESGVKEEKYSLGTKI
+1377 ESETKEEKDNSGTKI

-1514 LYTNDMLIVLEGGTD
+1514 LYTNDMLIVLEGETD

-1602 QILDAAMKRAK
+1602 QILDAAIKRAK

-1621 GIFKAKDKDDLQILK
+1621 GIFKTKDKDDLQILK

>member
-92 EAEEFYQDFIELAPR
+92 EAEEFYQDFVELTPR

-112 ILQYEMQKEKKA
+112 ILQYEMQKAKKA
-124 PIEKLIEILEEYIQ
+124 PIGKLIEILEKYIQ

-157 DEESCVDMCDEI
+157 DEENCVDMCDEI

-236 ISEDKEEESVS
+236 ISEDKEKESVS
-247 VKITD
+247 VKIAD

-269 FKESIRKLKKPVME
+269 FKESIRKLKHPVIE
-283 SLHKSNDEKK
+283 SIHKSNDEKK
-293 DEGESD
+293 AEGE
-299 KEDPATNK
+299 
-307 SDNNLTEIKSDE
+307 
-319 VTLPDNEVVEENKD
+319 
-333 TFDSKEEL
+333 
-341 NQQNRKIEKEAQKEN
+341 
-356 KSEQKEPEQ
+356 SEQKEL
-365 KEPFAQQN
+365 FAQQN
-373 NPDVQEIFVKQND
+373 NPDVQEIFVEQND

-398 EKDELNL
+398 EKDELDL

-414 ENSESEENP
+414 ENLESEENP
-423 EVSENP
+423 EVSKNL
-429 ESEENLESKENEF
+429 ESEENLESEQNEF
-442 IVDEAN
+442 IVDKEA
-448 IEESSKEKSDYSA
+448 
-461 KETTDESDDKLDA
+461 
-474 EKIAVESNSTEN
+474 
-486 NVDKETETILDGN
+486 ETILDGKEKA
-499 DNVDAIQGN
+499 DAIQEN

-523 NESVTDDEEE
+523 NESITDDEE

-614 EETETNNQDN
+614 EDTETYNYDN

-716 QSAASERHTEK
+716 QSAAPERHNEK

-755 MTEITMDPID
+755 MTEITLDPID

-773 KSPETNEIPNFDMEA
+773 KSPETNEIPNFDIEA
-788 LEISEIENEAK
+788 LEDTETAGETK

-806 ETLGDEE
+806 DTLGNEE
-813 AVGET
+813 VA
-818 KAIPNIDIE
+818 
-827 ALEDEEAAGETKAIP
+827 
-842 NIDIEALED
+842 
-851 TEAAGETKAIPNIN
+851 
-865 IEIMEDTEAVGE
+865 
-877 TKAIPNI
+877 
-884 DIEIMEDT
+884 
-892 EATGETKAIPNI
+892 GETKAIPNI
-904 EEELEKVAESEQ
+904 EEELEKAAESEQ

-975 RMMNIEGE
+975 RKMNIEGE
-983 PEELSEY
+983 PEELPEY

-1057 DLVKEAKENIISEE
+1057 DLVKEAEENIISEE
-1071 PEVLDEPLEE
+1071 PELLDEPLEE
-1081 TVGEPE
+1081 TVGESE
-1087 SDTIDEF
+1087 SDTIDED
-1094 AAESTEP
+1094 AVESTEP
-1101 ERESI
+1101 EMESLGKT
-1106 EKMKN
+1106 ENKPV
-1111 ESTDELENESI
+1111 DELENEST
-1122 EESEINSTDESENES
+1122 EEFEINSTDESENES

-1149 VEEVEESEEEP
+1149 VEEVEDSEDEPIEDIEESEDESA
-1160 IEDFE
+1160 EDFE
-1165 EPEKDLVEEELEED
+1165 EPKEDLVEEELQED
-1179 SSENLN
+1179 SSENLT
-1185 KYEPEE
+1185 KDEPEE

-1197 ENVEIP
+1197 ENVEMP
-1203 ELSAEMDKIAQE
+1203 EVSAKMDKIAQE

-1257 DSKEDSETKED
+1257 DSKEDSEAKED
-1268 SESVDELDDNDEVED
+1268 SESVDGLDDNDEVED
-1283 SKLKESLDE
+1283 SKLKGSLDK
-1292 SEEYVESE
+1292 SEDYVESE
-1300 SEENSE
+1300 PEEVE
-1306 LDNEIEL
+1306 PA
-1313 EQEDDSKSEEDSTV
+1313 EQESES
-1327 EEKEEATEE
+1327 TEE
-1336 VEPSEQKSEAA
+1336 VEPAEQE
-1347 EEVEP
+1347 
-1352 SEQKSDAVE
+1352 SDAVE
-1361 EGRASEQE
+1361 EGKDSEQE
-1369 TEPKSTEK
+1369 TEQKSAEK
-1377 ESGVKEEKYSLGTKI
+1377 ESETKEEKDNSGTKI

-1451 DIIKMVNAKRGRTGR
+1451 DIIKMVNAKRGRAGR

-1514 LYTNDMLIVLEGGTD
+1514 LYTNDMLIVLEGETD

-1602 QILDAAMKRAK
+1602 QILDAAIKRAK

>member
-92 EAEEFYQDFIELAPR
+92 EAEEFYQDFVELAPR

-112 ILQYEMQKEKKA
+112 ILQYEMQKAKKA
-124 PIEKLIEILEEYIQ
+124 PIGKLIEILEKYIQ

-208 PLQKIEKDER
+208 PLQKIEKDDR

-247 VKITD
+247 VKIAD

-269 FKESIRKLKKPVME
+269 FKESIRKLKHPVIE
-283 SLHKSNDEKK
+283 SIHKSNDEKK
-293 DEGESD
+293 AEGES
-299 KEDPATNK
+299 
-307 SDNNLTEIKSDE
+307 
-319 VTLPDNEVVEENKD
+319 
-333 TFDSKEEL
+333 
-341 NQQNRKIEKEAQKEN
+341 
-356 KSEQKEPEQ
+356 EQ

-398 EKDELNL
+398 EKDELEL
-405 ESEENSEVK
+405 ESE

-423 EVSENP
+423 EVNKNL

-461 KETTDESDDKLDA
+461 KEATDESDGKLDV
-474 EKIAVESNSTEN
+474 EKIAVENDSTEN
-486 NVDKETETILDGN
+486 NVDKEEETIFDGKE
-499 DNVDAIQGN
+499 NVDAIQEN
-508 DSDEQSL
+508 DSDEKSL

-523 NESVTDDEEE
+523 NESITDDEE

-599 HEGLGIDEEGNEQEI
+599 HEGLGIDEEGHEQEI

-624 EQYFDEIEISNQGKE
+624 EQYFDEIEISNQEKE

-716 QSAASERHTEK
+716 QSTAPERHNEK

-755 MTEITMDPID
+755 MTEITLDPID

-773 KSPETNEIPNFDMEA
+773 KSPETNEIPNFDIEA
-788 LEISEIENEAK
+788 LEDTETAGETK

-806 ETLGDEE
+806 DTLGNEE
-813 AVGET
+813 AVGETKVIPNIDIEALEDEEVAGET

-827 ALEDEEAAGETKAIP
+827 ALEDEEVTGETKATP
-842 NIDIEALED
+842 NTDMD
-851 TEAAGETKAIPNIN
+851 TLGNEEVA
-865 IEIMEDTEAVGE
+865 
-877 TKAIPNI
+877 
-884 DIEIMEDT
+884 
-892 EATGETKAIPNI
+892 GETKAIPNI
-904 EEELEKVAESEQ
+904 EEELEKAAESEQ

-947 DLVNYDIEETIQYEK
+947 ELVNYDIEETIQYEK

-983 PEELSEY
+983 PEELPEY

-1057 DLVKEAKENIISEE
+1057 DLVKEAEENIISEE
-1071 PEVLDEPLEE
+1071 PELLDEPLEE
-1081 TVGEPE
+1081 TVGESE
-1087 SDTIDEF
+1087 SDTIDED
-1094 AAESTEP
+1094 AVESTEP
-1101 ERESI
+1101 EMESLGKT
-1106 EKMKN
+1106 ENKPV
-1111 ESTDELENESI
+1111 DELENEST
-1122 EESEINSTDESENES
+1122 EEFEINSTDESENES

-1149 VEEVEESEEEP
+1149 VEEVEDSEDEPIEDIEESEDESA
-1160 IEDFE
+1160 EDFE
-1165 EPEKDLVEEELEED
+1165 EPKEDLVEEELQED
-1179 SSENLN
+1179 SSENLT
-1185 KYEPEE
+1185 KDEPEE

-1197 ENVEIP
+1197 ENVEMP
-1203 ELSAEMDKIAQE
+1203 EVSAKMDKIAQE

-1249 LSDLTDVA
+1249 LSDLTDVE
-1257 DSKEDSETKED
+1257 DSKEDSEAKED
-1268 SESVDELDDNDEVED
+1268 SESVDGLDDNDEVED
-1283 SKLKESLDE
+1283 SKLKGSLDK
-1292 SEEYVESE
+1292 SEDYVESE
-1300 SEENSE
+1300 PEEVE
-1306 LDNEIEL
+1306 PA
-1313 EQEDDSKSEEDSTV
+1313 EQESES
-1327 EEKEEATEE
+1327 TEE
-1336 VEPSEQKSEAA
+1336 VEPAEQE
-1347 EEVEP
+1347 
-1352 SEQKSDAVE
+1352 SDAVE
-1361 EGRASEQE
+1361 EGKDSEQE
-1369 TEPKSTEK
+1369 TEQKSAEK
-1377 ESGVKEEKYSLGTKI
+1377 ESETKEEKDNSGTKI

-1514 LYTNDMLIVLEGGTD
+1514 LYTNDMLIVLEGETD

-1602 QILDAAMKRAK
+1602 QILDAAIKRAK

-1621 GIFKAKDKDDLQILK
+1621 GIFKTKDKDDLQILK

>member
-92 EAEEFYQDFIELAPR
+92 EAEEFYQDFVELAPR

-112 ILQYEMQKEKKA
+112 ILQYEMQKAKKA
-124 PIEKLIEILEEYIQ
+124 PIGKLIEILEKYIQ

-208 PLQKIEKDER
+208 PLQKIEKDDR

-247 VKITD
+247 VKIAD

-269 FKESIRKLKKPVME
+269 FKESIRKLKHPVIE
-283 SLHKSNDEKK
+283 SIHKSNDEKK
-293 DEGESD
+293 AEGE
-299 KEDPATNK
+299 
-307 SDNNLTEIKSDE
+307 L
-319 VTLPDNEVVEENKD
+319 
-333 TFDSKEEL
+333 
-341 NQQNRKIEKEAQKEN
+341 
-356 KSEQKEPEQ
+356 EQ

-398 EKDELNL
+398 EKDELEL
-405 ESEENSEVK
+405 ESEG
-414 ENSESEENP
+414 NSESEENP
-423 EVSENP
+423 EVNKNL

-461 KETTDESDDKLDA
+461 KETTDESDGKLDV
-474 EKIAVESNSTEN
+474 EKIAVESDSTEN
-486 NVDKETETILDGN
+486 NVDKEAETIFDGKE
-499 DNVDAIQGN
+499 NVDAIQEN
-508 DSDEQSL
+508 DSDEKSL

-523 NESVTDDEEE
+523 NESITDDEE

-599 HEGLGIDEEGNEQEI
+599 HEGLGIDEEGHEQEI

-716 QSAASERHTEK
+716 QSTAPERHNEK

-755 MTEITMDPID
+755 MTEITLDPID

-773 KSPETNEIPNFDMEA
+773 KSPETNEIPKFDIEA
-788 LEISEIENEAK
+788 LEDTETAGETK

-806 ETLGDEE
+806 DTLGNEE
-813 AVGET
+813 AVGETKVIPNIDIEALEDEEVAGET

-827 ALEDEEAAGETKAIP
+827 ALEDEKVTGETKATP
-842 NIDIEALED
+842 NTDMD
-851 TEAAGETKAIPNIN
+851 TLGNEEVA
-865 IEIMEDTEAVGE
+865 
-877 TKAIPNI
+877 
-884 DIEIMEDT
+884 
-892 EATGETKAIPNI
+892 GETKAIPNI
-904 EEELEKVAESEQ
+904 EEELEKAAESEQ

-983 PEELSEY
+983 PEELPEY

-1057 DLVKEAKENIISEE
+1057 DLVKEAEKNIISEE
-1071 PEVLDEPLEE
+1071 PELLDEPLEE
-1081 TVGEPE
+1081 TVGESE
-1087 SDTIDEF
+1087 SDTIDED
-1094 AAESTEP
+1094 AVESTEP
-1101 ERESI
+1101 GMESLGKT
-1106 EKMKN
+1106 ENKPV
-1111 ESTDELENESI
+1111 DELENEST
-1122 EESEINSTDESENES
+1122 EEFEINSTDESENES

-1149 VEEVEESEEEP
+1149 VEEVEDSEDEPIEDIEESEDESA
-1160 IEDFE
+1160 EDFE
-1165 EPEKDLVEEELEED
+1165 EPKEDLVEEELQED
-1179 SSENLN
+1179 SSENLT
-1185 KYEPEE
+1185 KDEPEE

-1197 ENVEIP
+1197 ENVEMP
-1203 ELSAEMDKIAQE
+1203 EVSAKMNKIAQE

-1223 IPELDIPKIE
+1223 IPGLDIPKIE

-1257 DSKEDSETKED
+1257 DSKEDSEAKED
-1268 SESVDELDDNDEVED
+1268 SESVDGLDDNDEVED
-1283 SKLKESLDE
+1283 SKLKGSLDK
-1292 SEEYVESE
+1292 SEDYVESE
-1300 SEENSE
+1300 PEEVE
-1306 LDNEIEL
+1306 PA
-1313 EQEDDSKSEEDSTV
+1313 EQESES
-1327 EEKEEATEE
+1327 TEE
-1336 VEPSEQKSEAA
+1336 VEPAEQE
-1347 EEVEP
+1347 
-1352 SEQKSDAVE
+1352 SDAVE
-1361 EGRASEQE
+1361 EGKDSEQE
-1369 TEPKSTEK
+1369 TEQKSAEK
-1377 ESGVKEEKYSLGTKI
+1377 ESETKEEKDNSGTKI

-1451 DIIKMVNAKRGRTGR
+1451 DIIKMVNAKRGRAGR

-1514 LYTNDMLIVLEGGTD
+1514 LYTNDMLIVLEGETD

-1602 QILDAAMKRAK
+1602 QILDAAIKRAK

-1621 GIFKAKDKDDLQILK
+1621 GIFKTKDKDDLQILK

>member
-92 EAEEFYQDFIELAPR
+92 EAEEFYQDFVELAPR

-112 ILQYEMQKEKKA
+112 ILQYEMQKAKKA
-124 PIEKLIEILEEYIQ
+124 PIGKLIEILEKYIQ

-157 DEESCVDMCDEI
+157 DEENCVDMCDEI

-236 ISEDKEEESVS
+236 ISEDKEKESVS
-247 VKITD
+247 VKIAD

-269 FKESIRKLKKPVME
+269 FKESIRKLKHPVIE
-283 SLHKSNDEKK
+283 SIHKSNDEKK
-293 DEGESD
+293 AEGE
-299 KEDPATNK
+299 
-307 SDNNLTEIKSDE
+307 
-319 VTLPDNEVVEENKD
+319 
-333 TFDSKEEL
+333 
-341 NQQNRKIEKEAQKEN
+341 
-356 KSEQKEPEQ
+356 SEQKEL
-365 KEPFAQQN
+365 FAQQN
-373 NPDVQEIFVKQND
+373 NPDVQEIFVEQND

-398 EKDELNL
+398 EKDELEL
-405 ESEENSEVK
+405 ESE

-423 EVSENP
+423 EVNKNL

-461 KETTDESDDKLDA
+461 KEATDESDGKLDV
-474 EKIAVESNSTEN
+474 EKIAVESDSTEN
-486 NVDKETETILDGN
+486 NVDKEAETILDGKE
-499 DNVDAIQGN
+499 NVDAIQEN
-508 DSDEQSL
+508 DSDEKSL

-523 NESVTDDEEE
+523 NESITDDEE

-614 EETETNNQDN
+614 EDTETYNYDN

-716 QSAASERHTEK
+716 QSAAPERHNEK

-755 MTEITMDPID
+755 MTEITLDPID

-773 KSPETNEIPNFDMEA
+773 KSPETNEIPNFDIEA
-788 LEISEIENEAK
+788 LEDTETAGETK

-806 ETLGDEE
+806 DTLGNEE
-813 AVGET
+813 AVGETKVIPNIDIEALEDEEVAGET

-827 ALEDEEAAGETKAIP
+827 ALEDEEVTGETKAIP
-842 NIDIEALED
+842 NTDMD
-851 TEAAGETKAIPNIN
+851 TLGNEEVA
-865 IEIMEDTEAVGE
+865 
-877 TKAIPNI
+877 
-884 DIEIMEDT
+884 
-892 EATGETKAIPNI
+892 GETKAIPNI
-904 EEELEKVAESEQ
+904 EEELEKAAESEQ

-983 PEELSEY
+983 PEELPEY

-1057 DLVKEAKENIISEE
+1057 DLVKEAEENIISEE
-1071 PEVLDEPLEE
+1071 PELLDEPLEE
-1081 TVGEPE
+1081 TVGESE
-1087 SDTIDEF
+1087 SDTIDED
-1094 AAESTEP
+1094 AVESTEP
-1101 ERESI
+1101 GMESLGKT
-1106 EKMKN
+1106 ENKPV
-1111 ESTDELENESI
+1111 DELENEST
-1122 EESEINSTDESENES
+1122 EEFEINSTDESENES

-1149 VEEVEESEEEP
+1149 VEEVEDSEDEPIEDIEESEDESA
-1160 IEDFE
+1160 EDFE
-1165 EPEKDLVEEELEED
+1165 EPKEDLVEEELQED
-1179 SSENLN
+1179 SSENLT
-1185 KYEPEE
+1185 KDEPEE

-1197 ENVEIP
+1197 ENVEMP
-1203 ELSAEMDKIAQE
+1203 EVSAKMDKIAQE

-1223 IPELDIPKIE
+1223 IPGLDIPKIE

-1257 DSKEDSETKED
+1257 DSKEDSEAKED
-1268 SESVDELDDNDEVED
+1268 SESVDGLDDNDEVED
-1283 SKLKESLDE
+1283 SKLKGSLDK
-1292 SEEYVESE
+1292 SEDYVESE
-1300 SEENSE
+1300 PEEVE
-1306 LDNEIEL
+1306 PA
-1313 EQEDDSKSEEDSTV
+1313 EQESES
-1327 EEKEEATEE
+1327 TEE
-1336 VEPSEQKSEAA
+1336 VEPAEQE
-1347 EEVEP
+1347 
-1352 SEQKSDAVE
+1352 SDAVE
-1361 EGRASEQE
+1361 EGKDSEQE
-1369 TEPKSTEK
+1369 TEQKSAEK
-1377 ESGVKEEKYSLGTKI
+1377 ESETKEEKDNSGTKI

-1451 DIIKMVNAKRGRTGR
+1451 DIIKMVNAKRGRAGR

-1514 LYTNDMLIVLEGGTD
+1514 LYTNDMLIVLEGETD

-1602 QILDAAMKRAK
+1602 QILDAAIKRAK

-1621 GIFKAKDKDDLQILK
+1621 GIFKTKDKDDLQILK

>member
-92 EAEEFYQDFIELAPR
+92 EAEEFYQDFVELAPR

-112 ILQYEMQKEKKA
+112 ILQYEMQKAKKA
-124 PIEKLIEILEEYIQ
+124 PIGKLIEILEKYIQ

-157 DEESCVDMCDEI
+157 DEENCVDMCDEI

-236 ISEDKEEESVS
+236 ISEDKEKESVS
-247 VKITD
+247 VKIAD

-269 FKESIRKLKKPVME
+269 FKESIRKLKHPVIE
-283 SLHKSNDEKK
+283 SIHKSNDEKK
-293 DEGESD
+293 AEGE
-299 KEDPATNK
+299 
-307 SDNNLTEIKSDE
+307 
-319 VTLPDNEVVEENKD
+319 
-333 TFDSKEEL
+333 
-341 NQQNRKIEKEAQKEN
+341 
-356 KSEQKEPEQ
+356 SEQKEL
-365 KEPFAQQN
+365 FAQQN

-398 EKDELNL
+398 EKDELEL
-405 ESEENSEVK
+405 ESEENSE
-414 ENSESEENP
+414 SEENQ
-423 EVSENP
+423 EVNKNL

-461 KETTDESDDKLDA
+461 KEATDESDGKLDV
-474 EKIAVESNSTEN
+474 EKIAVESDSTEN
-486 NVDKETETILDGN
+486 NVDKEVETIFDGKE
-499 DNVDAIQGN
+499 NVDAIQEN
-508 DSDEQSL
+508 DSDEKSL

-523 NESVTDDEEE
+523 NESITDDEE

-716 QSAASERHTEK
+716 QSAAPERHNEK

-755 MTEITMDPID
+755 MTEITLDPID

-773 KSPETNEIPNFDMEA
+773 KSPETNEIPNFDIEA
-788 LEISEIENEAK
+788 LEDTETEGETK

-806 ETLGDEE
+806 DTLGNEE

-818 KAIPNIDIE
+818 KVIPNIDIE
-827 ALEDEEAAGETKAIP
+827 ALEDEEVA
-842 NIDIEALED
+842 
-851 TEAAGETKAIPNIN
+851 
-865 IEIMEDTEAVGE
+865 
-877 TKAIPNI
+877 
-884 DIEIMEDT
+884 
-892 EATGETKAIPNI
+892 GETKAIPNI
-904 EEELEKVAESEQ
+904 EEELEKAAESEQ

-983 PEELSEY
+983 PEKLPEY

-1057 DLVKEAKENIISEE
+1057 DLVKEAEKNIISEE
-1071 PEVLDEPLEE
+1071 PELLDEPLEE
-1081 TVGEPE
+1081 TVGESE
-1087 SDTIDEF
+1087 SDTIDED
-1094 AAESTEP
+1094 AVESTEP
-1101 ERESI
+1101 E
-1106 EKMKN
+1106 MKSLGKTEN
-1111 ESTDELENESI
+1111 KPVDELENEST
-1122 EESEINSTDESENES
+1122 EEFEINSTDESENEY

-1149 VEEVEESEEEP
+1149 VEEVEDSEDEPIEDIEESEDESA
-1160 IEDFE
+1160 EDFE
-1165 EPEKDLVEEELEED
+1165 EPKEDLVEGELQED
-1179 SSENLN
+1179 SSENLT
-1185 KYEPEE
+1185 KDEPEE

-1197 ENVEIP
+1197 ENVEMP
-1203 ELSAEMDKIAQE
+1203 EVSAEMDKIAQE

-1257 DSKEDSETKED
+1257 DSKEDSEAKED
-1268 SESVDELDDNDEVED
+1268 SESVDGMDDNDEVED
-1283 SKLKESLDE
+1283 SKLKGSLDK
-1292 SEEYVESE
+1292 SEDYVESE
-1300 SEENSE
+1300 PEEVE
-1306 LDNEIEL
+1306 PA
-1313 EQEDDSKSEEDSTV
+1313 EQESES
-1327 EEKEEATEE
+1327 TEE
-1336 VEPSEQKSEAA
+1336 VEPAEQE
-1347 EEVEP
+1347 
-1352 SEQKSDAVE
+1352 SDAVE
-1361 EGRASEQE
+1361 EGKGSEQE
-1369 TEPKSTEK
+1369 TEQKSAEK
-1377 ESGVKEEKYSLGTKI
+1377 ESETKEEKDNSGTKI

-1602 QILDAAMKRAK
+1602 QILDAAIKRAK

>member
-92 EAEEFYQDFIELAPR
+92 EAEEFYQDFVELAPR

-112 ILQYEMQKEKKA
+112 ILQYEMQKAKKA
-124 PIEKLIEILEEYIQ
+124 PIGKLIEILEKYIQ

-157 DEESCVDMCDEI
+157 DEENCVDMCDEI

-236 ISEDKEEESVS
+236 ISEDKEKESVS
-247 VKITD
+247 VKIAD

-269 FKESIRKLKKPVME
+269 FKESIRKLKHPVIE
-283 SLHKSNDEKK
+283 SIHKSNDEKK
-293 DEGESD
+293 AEGE
-299 KEDPATNK
+299 
-307 SDNNLTEIKSDE
+307 
-319 VTLPDNEVVEENKD
+319 
-333 TFDSKEEL
+333 
-341 NQQNRKIEKEAQKEN
+341 
-356 KSEQKEPEQ
+356 SEQKEL
-365 KEPFAQQN
+365 FAQQN
-373 NPDVQEIFVKQND
+373 NPDVQEIFVEQND

-398 EKDELNL
+398 EKDELEL
-405 ESEENSEVK
+405 ESE

-423 EVSENP
+423 EVNKNL

-461 KETTDESDDKLDA
+461 KEATDESDGKLDV
-474 EKIAVESNSTEN
+474 EKIAVESDSTEN
-486 NVDKETETILDGN
+486 NVDKEAETILDGKE
-499 DNVDAIQGN
+499 NVDAIQEN
-508 DSDEQSL
+508 DSDEKSL

-523 NESVTDDEEE
+523 NESITDDEE

-614 EETETNNQDN
+614 EDTETYNYDN

-716 QSAASERHTEK
+716 QSAAPERHNEK

-755 MTEITMDPID
+755 MTEITLDPID

-773 KSPETNEIPNFDMEA
+773 KSPETNEIPNFDIEA
-788 LEISEIENEAK
+788 LEDTETAGETK

-806 ETLGDEE
+806 DTLGNEE
-813 AVGET
+813 VA
-818 KAIPNIDIE
+818 
-827 ALEDEEAAGETKAIP
+827 
-842 NIDIEALED
+842 
-851 TEAAGETKAIPNIN
+851 
-865 IEIMEDTEAVGE
+865 
-877 TKAIPNI
+877 
-884 DIEIMEDT
+884 
-892 EATGETKAIPNI
+892 GETKAIPNI
-904 EEELEKVAESEQ
+904 EEELEKAAESEQ

-983 PEELSEY
+983 PEKLPEY

-1057 DLVKEAKENIISEE
+1057 DLVKEAEENIISEE
-1071 PEVLDEPLEE
+1071 PELLDEPLEE
-1081 TVGEPE
+1081 TVGESE
-1087 SDTIDEF
+1087 SDTIDED
-1094 AAESTEP
+1094 AVESTEP
-1101 ERESI
+1101 E
-1106 EKMKN
+1106 MKSLGKTEN
-1111 ESTDELENESI
+1111 KPVDELENEST
-1122 EESEINSTDESENES
+1122 EEFEINSTDESENEY

-1149 VEEVEESEEEP
+1149 VEEVEDSEDEPIEDIEESEDESA
-1160 IEDFE
+1160 EDFE
-1165 EPEKDLVEEELEED
+1165 EPKEDLVEEELQED
-1179 SSENLN
+1179 SSENLT
-1185 KYEPEE
+1185 KDEPEE

-1197 ENVEIP
+1197 ENVEML
-1203 ELSAEMDKIAQE
+1203 EVSAKMDKIAQE

-1257 DSKEDSETKED
+1257 DSKEDSEAKED
-1268 SESVDELDDNDEVED
+1268 SESVDGMDDNDEVED
-1283 SKLKESLDE
+1283 SKLKGSLDK
-1292 SEEYVESE
+1292 SEDYVESE
-1300 SEENSE
+1300 PEEVE
-1306 LDNEIEL
+1306 PA
-1313 EQEDDSKSEEDSTV
+1313 EQESES
-1327 EEKEEATEE
+1327 TEE
-1336 VEPSEQKSEAA
+1336 VEPAEQE
-1347 EEVEP
+1347 
-1352 SEQKSDAVE
+1352 SDAVE
-1361 EGRASEQE
+1361 EGKGSEQE
-1369 TEPKSTEK
+1369 TEQKSAEK
-1377 ESGVKEEKYSLGTKI
+1377 ESETKEEKDNSGTKI

-1451 DIIKMVNAKRGRTGR
+1451 DIIKMVNAKRGRAGR

-1514 LYTNDMLIVLEGGTD
+1514 LYTNDMLIVLEGETD

-1602 QILDAAMKRAK
+1602 QILDAAIKRAK

-1621 GIFKAKDKDDLQILK
+1621 GIFKTKDKDDLQILK

>member
-92 EAEEFYQDFIELAPR
+92 EAEEFYQDFVELAPR

-112 ILQYEMQKEKKA
+112 ILQYEMQKAKKA
-124 PIEKLIEILEEYIQ
+124 PIGKLIEILEKYIQ

-157 DEESCVDMCDEI
+157 DEENCVDMCDEI

-236 ISEDKEEESVS
+236 ISEDKEKESVS
-247 VKITD
+247 VKIAD

-269 FKESIRKLKKPVME
+269 FKESIRKLKHPVIE
-283 SLHKSNDEKK
+283 SIHKSNDEKK
-293 DEGESD
+293 AEGE
-299 KEDPATNK
+299 
-307 SDNNLTEIKSDE
+307 
-319 VTLPDNEVVEENKD
+319 
-333 TFDSKEEL
+333 
-341 NQQNRKIEKEAQKEN
+341 
-356 KSEQKEPEQ
+356 SEQKEL
-365 KEPFAQQN
+365 FAQQN
-373 NPDVQEIFVKQND
+373 NPDVQEIFVEQND

-398 EKDELNL
+398 EKDELEL
-405 ESEENSEVK
+405 ESE

-423 EVSENP
+423 EVNKNL

-461 KETTDESDDKLDA
+461 KEATDESDGKLDV
-474 EKIAVESNSTEN
+474 EKIAVESDSTEN
-486 NVDKETETILDGN
+486 NVDKEAETILDGKE
-499 DNVDAIQGN
+499 NVDAIQEN
-508 DSDEQSL
+508 DSDEKSL

-523 NESVTDDEEE
+523 NESITDDEE

-614 EETETNNQDN
+614 EDTETYNYDN

-716 QSAASERHTEK
+716 QSAAPERHNEK

-755 MTEITMDPID
+755 MTEITLDPID

-773 KSPETNEIPNFDMEA
+773 KSPETNEIPNFDIEA
-788 LEISEIENEAK
+788 LEDTETAGETK

-806 ETLGDEE
+806 DTLGNEE
-813 AVGET
+813 AVGETKVIPNIDIEALEDEEVAGET

-827 ALEDEEAAGETKAIP
+827 ALEDEEVTGETKATP
-842 NIDIEALED
+842 NTDMD
-851 TEAAGETKAIPNIN
+851 TLGNEEVA
-865 IEIMEDTEAVGE
+865 
-877 TKAIPNI
+877 
-884 DIEIMEDT
+884 
-892 EATGETKAIPNI
+892 GETKAIPNI
-904 EEELEKVAESEQ
+904 EEELEKAAESEQ

-983 PEELSEY
+983 PEKLPEY

-1052 PKSIS
+1052 PKRIS
-1057 DLVKEAKENIISEE
+1057 DLVKEAEENIISEE
-1071 PEVLDEPLEE
+1071 PELLDEPLEE
-1081 TVGEPE
+1081 TVGESE
-1087 SDTIDEF
+1087 SDTIDED
-1094 AAESTEP
+1094 AVESTEP
-1101 ERESI
+1101 E
-1106 EKMKN
+1106 MKSLGKTEN
-1111 ESTDELENESI
+1111 KPVDELENEST
-1122 EESEINSTDESENES
+1122 EEFEINSTDESENEY

-1149 VEEVEESEEEP
+1149 VEEVEDSEDEPIEDIEESEDESA
-1160 IEDFE
+1160 EDFE
-1165 EPEKDLVEEELEED
+1165 EPKEDLVEEELQED
-1179 SSENLN
+1179 SSENLT
-1185 KYEPEE
+1185 KDEPEE

-1197 ENVEIP
+1197 ENVEML
-1203 ELSAEMDKIAQE
+1203 EVSAEMDKIAQE

-1257 DSKEDSETKED
+1257 DSKEDSEAKED
-1268 SESVDELDDNDEVED
+1268 SESVDGMDDNDEVED
-1283 SKLKESLDE
+1283 SKLKGSLDK
-1292 SEEYVESE
+1292 SEDYVESE
-1300 SEENSE
+1300 PEEVE
-1306 LDNEIEL
+1306 PA
-1313 EQEDDSKSEEDSTV
+1313 EQESES
-1327 EEKEEATEE
+1327 TEE
-1336 VEPSEQKSEAA
+1336 VEPAEQE
-1347 EEVEP
+1347 
-1352 SEQKSDAVE
+1352 SDAVE
-1361 EGRASEQE
+1361 EGKGSEQE
-1369 TEPKSTEK
+1369 TEQKSAEK
-1377 ESGVKEEKYSLGTKI
+1377 ESETKEEKDNSGTKI

-1451 DIIKMVNAKRGRTGR
+1451 DIIKMVNAKRGRAGR

-1514 LYTNDMLIVLEGGTD
+1514 LYTNDMLIVLEGETD

-1602 QILDAAMKRAK
+1602 QILDAAIKRAK

-1621 GIFKAKDKDDLQILK
+1621 GIFKTKDKDDLQILK

>member
-92 EAEEFYQDFIELAPR
+92 EAEEFYQDFVELAPR

-112 ILQYEMQKEKKA
+112 ILQYEMQKAKKV
-124 PIEKLIEILEEYIQ
+124 PIGKLIEILEKYIQ

-157 DEESCVDMCDEI
+157 DEENCVDMCDEI

-236 ISEDKEEESVS
+236 ISEDKEKESVS
-247 VKITD
+247 VKIAD

-269 FKESIRKLKKPVME
+269 FKESIRKLKHPVIE
-283 SLHKSNDEKK
+283 SIHKSNDEKK
-293 DEGESD
+293 AEGE
-299 KEDPATNK
+299 
-307 SDNNLTEIKSDE
+307 
-319 VTLPDNEVVEENKD
+319 
-333 TFDSKEEL
+333 
-341 NQQNRKIEKEAQKEN
+341 
-356 KSEQKEPEQ
+356 SEQKEL
-365 KEPFAQQN
+365 FAQQN

-398 EKDELNL
+398 EKDELEL
-405 ESEENSEVK
+405 ESE

-423 EVSENP
+423 EVNKNL

-461 KETTDESDDKLDA
+461 KEATDESDGKLDV
-474 EKIAVESNSTEN
+474 EKIAVESDSTEN
-486 NVDKETETILDGN
+486 NVDKEAETIFDGKE
-499 DNVDAIQGN
+499 NVDAIQEN
-508 DSDEQSL
+508 DSDEKSL

-523 NESVTDDEEE
+523 NESITDDEE

-599 HEGLGIDEEGNEQEI
+599 HEGLGIDEEGHEQEI

-716 QSAASERHTEK
+716 QSTAPERHNEK

-755 MTEITMDPID
+755 MTEITLDPID

-773 KSPETNEIPNFDMEA
+773 KSPETNEIPKF
-788 LEISEIENEAK
+788 
-799 ATPNTDM
+799 
-806 ETLGDEE
+806 
-813 AVGET
+813 
-818 KAIPNIDIE
+818 
-827 ALEDEEAAGETKAIP
+827 
-842 NIDIEALED
+842 DIEALED
-851 TEAAGETKAIPNIN
+851 TETAGETKATPNTD
-865 IEIMEDTEAVGE
+865 MDTLGNEEVA
-877 TKAIPNI
+877 
-884 DIEIMEDT
+884 
-892 EATGETKAIPNI
+892 GETKAIPNI
-904 EEELEKVAESEQ
+904 EEELEKAAESEQ

-983 PEELSEY
+983 PEELPEY

-1057 DLVKEAKENIISEE
+1057 DLVKEAEKNIISEE
-1071 PEVLDEPLEE
+1071 PELLDEPLEE
-1081 TVGEPE
+1081 TVGESE
-1087 SDTIDEF
+1087 SDTIDED
-1094 AAESTEP
+1094 AVESTEP
-1101 ERESI
+1101 GMESLGKT
-1106 EKMKN
+1106 ENKPV
-1111 ESTDELENESI
+1111 DELENEST
-1122 EESEINSTDESENES
+1122 EEFEINSTDESENES

-1149 VEEVEESEEEP
+1149 VEEVEDSEDEPIEDIEESEDESA
-1160 IEDFE
+1160 EDFE
-1165 EPEKDLVEEELEED
+1165 EPKEDLVEEELQED
-1179 SSENLN
+1179 SSENLT
-1185 KYEPEE
+1185 KDEPEE

-1197 ENVEIP
+1197 ENVEMP
-1203 ELSAEMDKIAQE
+1203 EVSAKMDKIAQE

-1223 IPELDIPKIE
+1223 IPGLDIPKIE

-1257 DSKEDSETKED
+1257 DSKEDSEAKED
-1268 SESVDELDDNDEVED
+1268 SESVDGLDDNDEVED
-1283 SKLKESLDE
+1283 SKLKGSLDK
-1292 SEEYVESE
+1292 SEDYVESE
-1300 SEENSE
+1300 PEEVE
-1306 LDNEIEL
+1306 PA
-1313 EQEDDSKSEEDSTV
+1313 EQESES
-1327 EEKEEATEE
+1327 TEE
-1336 VEPSEQKSEAA
+1336 VEPAEQE
-1347 EEVEP
+1347 
-1352 SEQKSDAVE
+1352 SDAVE
-1361 EGRASEQE
+1361 EGKDSEQE
-1369 TEPKSTEK
+1369 TEQKSAEK
-1377 ESGVKEEKYSLGTKI
+1377 ESETKEEKDNSGTKI

-1451 DIIKMVNAKRGRTGR
+1451 DIIKMVNAKRGRAGR

-1514 LYTNDMLIVLEGGTD
+1514 LYTNDMLIVLEGETD

-1602 QILDAAMKRAK
+1602 QILDAAIKRAK

-1621 GIFKAKDKDDLQILK
+1621 GIFKTKDKDDLQILK

>member
-92 EAEEFYQDFIELAPR
+92 EAEEFYQDFVELAPR

-112 ILQYEMQKEKKA
+112 ILQYEMQKAKKA
-124 PIEKLIEILEEYIQ
+124 PIGKLIEILEKYIQ

-157 DEESCVDMCDEI
+157 DEENCVDMCDEI

-236 ISEDKEEESVS
+236 ISEDKEKESVS
-247 VKITD
+247 VKIAD

-269 FKESIRKLKKPVME
+269 FKESIRKLKHPVIE
-283 SLHKSNDEKK
+283 SIHKSNDEKK
-293 DEGESD
+293 AEGE
-299 KEDPATNK
+299 
-307 SDNNLTEIKSDE
+307 
-319 VTLPDNEVVEENKD
+319 
-333 TFDSKEEL
+333 
-341 NQQNRKIEKEAQKEN
+341 
-356 KSEQKEPEQ
+356 SEQKEL
-365 KEPFAQQN
+365 FAQQN
-373 NPDVQEIFVKQND
+373 NPDVQEIFVEQND

-398 EKDELNL
+398 EKDELEL
-405 ESEENSEVK
+405 ESE

-423 EVSENP
+423 EVNKNLESEENP
-429 ESEENLESKENEF
+429 EVNKNSESEENPEVNKNLESEENLESKENEF

-461 KETTDESDDKLDA
+461 KEATDESDGKLDV
-474 EKIAVESNSTEN
+474 EKIAVESDSTEN
-486 NVDKETETILDGN
+486 NVDKEAETILDGKE
-499 DNVDAIQGN
+499 NVDAIQEN
-508 DSDEQSL
+508 DSDEKSL

-523 NESVTDDEEE
+523 NESITDDEE

-614 EETETNNQDN
+614 EDTETYNYDN

-716 QSAASERHTEK
+716 QSAAPERHNEK

-755 MTEITMDPID
+755 MTEITLDPID

-773 KSPETNEIPNFDMEA
+773 KSPETNEIPNFDIEA
-788 LEISEIENEAK
+788 LEDTETAGETK

-806 ETLGDEE
+806 DTLGNEE
-813 AVGET
+813 AVGETKVIPNIDIEALEDEEVAGET

-827 ALEDEEAAGETKAIP
+827 ALEDEEVTGETKATP
-842 NIDIEALED
+842 NTDMD
-851 TEAAGETKAIPNIN
+851 TLGNEEVA
-865 IEIMEDTEAVGE
+865 
-877 TKAIPNI
+877 
-884 DIEIMEDT
+884 
-892 EATGETKAIPNI
+892 GETKAIPNI
-904 EEELEKVAESEQ
+904 EEELEKAAESEQ

-983 PEELSEY
+983 PEKLPEY

-1052 PKSIS
+1052 PKRIS
-1057 DLVKEAKENIISEE
+1057 DLVKEAEENIISEE
-1071 PEVLDEPLEE
+1071 PELLDEPLEE
-1081 TVGEPE
+1081 TVGESE
-1087 SDTIDEF
+1087 SDTIDED
-1094 AAESTEP
+1094 AVESTEP
-1101 ERESI
+1101 E
-1106 EKMKN
+1106 MKSLGKTEN
-1111 ESTDELENESI
+1111 KPVDELENEST
-1122 EESEINSTDESENES
+1122 EEFEINSTDESENEY

-1149 VEEVEESEEEP
+1149 VEEVEDSEDEPIEDIEESEDESA
-1160 IEDFE
+1160 EDFE
-1165 EPEKDLVEEELEED
+1165 EPKEDLVEEELQED
-1179 SSENLN
+1179 SSENLT
-1185 KYEPEE
+1185 KDEPEE

-1197 ENVEIP
+1197 ENVEML
-1203 ELSAEMDKIAQE
+1203 EVSAKMDKIAQE

-1257 DSKEDSETKED
+1257 DSKEDSEAKED
-1268 SESVDELDDNDEVED
+1268 SESVDGMDDNDEVED
-1283 SKLKESLDE
+1283 SKLKGSLDK
-1292 SEEYVESE
+1292 SEDYVESE
-1300 SEENSE
+1300 PEEVE
-1306 LDNEIEL
+1306 PA
-1313 EQEDDSKSEEDSTV
+1313 EQESES
-1327 EEKEEATEE
+1327 TEE
-1336 VEPSEQKSEAA
+1336 VEPAEQE
-1347 EEVEP
+1347 
-1352 SEQKSDAVE
+1352 SDAVE
-1361 EGRASEQE
+1361 EGKGSEQE
-1369 TEPKSTEK
+1369 TEQKSAEK
-1377 ESGVKEEKYSLGTKI
+1377 ESETKEEKDNSGTKI

-1514 LYTNDMLIVLEGGTD
+1514 LYTNDMLIVLEGETD

-1602 QILDAAMKRAK
+1602 QILDAAIKRAK

-1621 GIFKAKDKDDLQILK
+1621 GIFKTKDKDDLQILK

>member
-92 EAEEFYQDFIELAPR
+92 EAEEFYQDFVELAPR

-112 ILQYEMQKEKKA
+112 ILQYEMQKAKKA
-124 PIEKLIEILEEYIQ
+124 PIGKLIEILEKYIQ

-147 ELAKLYHEAG
+147 ELAKLYHKAG
-157 DEESCVDMCDEI
+157 DEENCVDMCDEI

-236 ISEDKEEESVS
+236 ISEDKEKESVS
-247 VKITD
+247 VKIAD

-269 FKESIRKLKKPVME
+269 FKESIRKLKHPVIE
-283 SLHKSNDEKK
+283 SIHKSNDEKK
-293 DEGESD
+293 AEGE
-299 KEDPATNK
+299 
-307 SDNNLTEIKSDE
+307 
-319 VTLPDNEVVEENKD
+319 
-333 TFDSKEEL
+333 
-341 NQQNRKIEKEAQKEN
+341 
-356 KSEQKEPEQ
+356 SEQKEL
-365 KEPFAQQN
+365 FAQQN
-373 NPDVQEIFVKQND
+373 NPDVQEIFVEQND

-398 EKDELNL
+398 EKDELEL
-405 ESEENSEVK
+405 ESE

-423 EVSENP
+423 EVNKNL

-461 KETTDESDDKLDA
+461 KEATDESDGKLDV
-474 EKIAVESNSTEN
+474 EKIAVESDSTEN
-486 NVDKETETILDGN
+486 NVDKEAETILDGKE
-499 DNVDAIQGN
+499 NVDAIQEN
-508 DSDEQSL
+508 DSDEKSL

-523 NESVTDDEEE
+523 NESITDDEE

-614 EETETNNQDN
+614 EDTETYNYDN

-716 QSAASERHTEK
+716 QSAAPERHNEK

-755 MTEITMDPID
+755 MTEITLDPID

-773 KSPETNEIPNFDMEA
+773 KSPETNEIPNFDIEA
-788 LEISEIENEAK
+788 LEDTETAGETK

-806 ETLGDEE
+806 DTLGNEE
-813 AVGET
+813 AVGETKVIPNIDIEALEDEEVAGET

-827 ALEDEEAAGETKAIP
+827 ALEDEEVTGETKATP
-842 NIDIEALED
+842 NTDMD
-851 TEAAGETKAIPNIN
+851 TLGNEEVA
-865 IEIMEDTEAVGE
+865 
-877 TKAIPNI
+877 
-884 DIEIMEDT
+884 
-892 EATGETKAIPNI
+892 GETKAIPNI
-904 EEELEKVAESEQ
+904 EEELEKAAESEQ

-983 PEELSEY
+983 PEKLPEY

-1057 DLVKEAKENIISEE
+1057 DLVKEAEENIISEE
-1071 PEVLDEPLEE
+1071 PELLDEPLEE
-1081 TVGEPE
+1081 TVGESE
-1087 SDTIDEF
+1087 SDTIDED
-1094 AAESTEP
+1094 AVESTEP
-1101 ERESI
+1101 E
-1106 EKMKN
+1106 MKSLGKTEN
-1111 ESTDELENESI
+1111 KPVDELENEST
-1122 EESEINSTDESENES
+1122 EEFEINSTDESENEY

-1149 VEEVEESEEEP
+1149 VEEVEDSEDEPIEDIEESEDESA
-1160 IEDFE
+1160 EDFE
-1165 EPEKDLVEEELEED
+1165 EPKEDLVEEELQED
-1179 SSENLN
+1179 SSENLT
-1185 KYEPEE
+1185 KDEPEE

-1197 ENVEIP
+1197 ENVEML
-1203 ELSAEMDKIAQE
+1203 EVSAEMDKIAQE

-1257 DSKEDSETKED
+1257 DSKEDSEAKED
-1268 SESVDELDDNDEVED
+1268 SESVDGMDDNDEVED
-1283 SKLKESLDE
+1283 SKLKGSLDK
-1292 SEEYVESE
+1292 SEDYVESE
-1300 SEENSE
+1300 PEEVE
-1306 LDNEIEL
+1306 PA
-1313 EQEDDSKSEEDSTV
+1313 EQESES
-1327 EEKEEATEE
+1327 TEE
-1336 VEPSEQKSEAA
+1336 VEPAEQE
-1347 EEVEP
+1347 
-1352 SEQKSDAVE
+1352 SDAVE
-1361 EGRASEQE
+1361 EGKGSEQE
-1369 TEPKSTEK
+1369 TEQKSAEK
-1377 ESGVKEEKYSLGTKI
+1377 ESETKEEKDNSGTKI

-1514 LYTNDMLIVLEGGTD
+1514 LYTNDMLIVLEGETD

-1602 QILDAAMKRAK
+1602 QILDAAIKRAK

-1621 GIFKAKDKDDLQILK
+1621 GIFKTKDKDDLQILK

>member
-92 EAEEFYQDFIELAPR
+92 EAEEFYQDFVELAPR

-112 ILQYEMQKEKKA
+112 ILQYEMQKAKKA
-124 PIEKLIEILEEYIQ
+124 PIGKLIEILEKYIQ

-208 PLQKIEKDER
+208 PLQKIEKDDR

-247 VKITD
+247 VKIAD

-269 FKESIRKLKKPVME
+269 FKESIRKLKHPVIE
-283 SLHKSNDEKK
+283 SIHKSNDEKK
-293 DEGESD
+293 AEGE
-299 KEDPATNK
+299 
-307 SDNNLTEIKSDE
+307 L
-319 VTLPDNEVVEENKD
+319 
-333 TFDSKEEL
+333 
-341 NQQNRKIEKEAQKEN
+341 
-356 KSEQKEPEQ
+356 EQ

-398 EKDELNL
+398 EKDELEL
-405 ESEENSEVK
+405 ESEG
-414 ENSESEENP
+414 NSESEENP
-423 EVSENP
+423 EVNKNL

-461 KETTDESDDKLDA
+461 KETTDESDGKLDV
-474 EKIAVESNSTEN
+474 EKIAVESDSTEN
-486 NVDKETETILDGN
+486 NVDKEAETIFDGKE
-499 DNVDAIQGN
+499 NVDAIQEN
-508 DSDEQSL
+508 DSDEKSL

-523 NESVTDDEEE
+523 NESITDDEE

-599 HEGLGIDEEGNEQEI
+599 HEGLGIDEEGHEQEI

-716 QSAASERHTEK
+716 QSTAPERHNEK

-755 MTEITMDPID
+755 MTEITLDPID

-773 KSPETNEIPNFDMEA
+773 KSPETNEIPKFDIEA
-788 LEISEIENEAK
+788 LEDTETAGETK

-806 ETLGDEE
+806 DTLGNEE
-813 AVGET
+813 AVGETKVIPNIDIEALEDEEVAGET

-827 ALEDEEAAGETKAIP
+827 ALEDEKVTGETKATP
-842 NIDIEALED
+842 NTDMD
-851 TEAAGETKAIPNIN
+851 TLGNEEVA
-865 IEIMEDTEAVGE
+865 
-877 TKAIPNI
+877 
-884 DIEIMEDT
+884 
-892 EATGETKAIPNI
+892 GETKAIPNI
-904 EEELEKVAESEQ
+904 EEELEKAAESEQ

-983 PEELSEY
+983 PEELPEY

-1057 DLVKEAKENIISEE
+1057 DLVKEAEENIISEE
-1071 PEVLDEPLEE
+1071 PELLDEPLEE
-1081 TVGEPE
+1081 TVGESE
-1087 SDTIDEF
+1087 SDTIDED
-1094 AAESTEP
+1094 AVESTEP
-1101 ERESI
+1101 GMESLGKT
-1106 EKMKN
+1106 ENKPV
-1111 ESTDELENESI
+1111 DELENEST
-1122 EESEINSTDESENES
+1122 EEFEINSTDESENES

-1149 VEEVEESEEEP
+1149 VEEVEDSEDEPIEDIEESEDESA
-1160 IEDFE
+1160 EDFE
-1165 EPEKDLVEEELEED
+1165 EPKEDLVEEELQED
-1179 SSENLN
+1179 SSENLT
-1185 KYEPEE
+1185 KDEPEE

-1197 ENVEIP
+1197 ENVEMP
-1203 ELSAEMDKIAQE
+1203 EVSAKMDKIAQE

-1223 IPELDIPKIE
+1223 IPGLDIPKIE

-1257 DSKEDSETKED
+1257 DSKEDSEAKED
-1268 SESVDELDDNDEVED
+1268 SESVDGLDDNDEVED
-1283 SKLKESLDE
+1283 SKLKGSLDK
-1292 SEEYVESE
+1292 SEDYVESE
-1300 SEENSE
+1300 PEEVE
-1306 LDNEIEL
+1306 PA
-1313 EQEDDSKSEEDSTV
+1313 EQESES
-1327 EEKEEATEE
+1327 TEE
-1336 VEPSEQKSEAA
+1336 VEPAEQE
-1347 EEVEP
+1347 
-1352 SEQKSDAVE
+1352 SDAVE
-1361 EGRASEQE
+1361 EGKDSEQE
-1369 TEPKSTEK
+1369 TEQKSAEK
-1377 ESGVKEEKYSLGTKI
+1377 ESETKEDKDNSGTKI

-1451 DIIKMVNAKRGRTGR
+1451 DIIKMVNAKRGRAGR

-1514 LYTNDMLIVLEGGTD
+1514 LYTNDMLIVLEGETD

-1602 QILDAAMKRAK
+1602 QILDAAIKRAK

-1621 GIFKAKDKDDLQILK
+1621 GIFKTKDKDDLQILK

>member
-92 EAEEFYQDFIELAPR
+92 EAEEFYQDFVELAPR

-112 ILQYEMQKEKKA
+112 ILQYEMQKAKKA
-124 PIEKLIEILEEYIQ
+124 PIGKLIEILEKYIQ

-157 DEESCVDMCDEI
+157 DEENCVDMCDEI

-236 ISEDKEEESVS
+236 ISEDKEKESVS
-247 VKITD
+247 VKIAD

-269 FKESIRKLKKPVME
+269 FKESIRKLKHPVIE
-283 SLHKSNDEKK
+283 SIHKSNDEKK
-293 DEGESD
+293 AEGE
-299 KEDPATNK
+299 
-307 SDNNLTEIKSDE
+307 
-319 VTLPDNEVVEENKD
+319 
-333 TFDSKEEL
+333 
-341 NQQNRKIEKEAQKEN
+341 
-356 KSEQKEPEQ
+356 SEQKEL
-365 KEPFAQQN
+365 FAQQN
-373 NPDVQEIFVKQND
+373 NPDVQEIFVEQND

-398 EKDELNL
+398 EKDELDL

-414 ENSESEENP
+414 ENLESEENP
-423 EVSENP
+423 EVSKNL
-429 ESEENLESKENEF
+429 ESEENLESEQNEF
-442 IVDEAN
+442 IVDKEA
-448 IEESSKEKSDYSA
+448 
-461 KETTDESDDKLDA
+461 
-474 EKIAVESNSTEN
+474 
-486 NVDKETETILDGN
+486 ETILDGKEKA
-499 DNVDAIQGN
+499 DAIQEN

-523 NESVTDDEEE
+523 NESITDDEE

-614 EETETNNQDN
+614 EDTETYNYDN

-716 QSAASERHTEK
+716 QSAAPERHNEK

-755 MTEITMDPID
+755 MTEITLDPID

-773 KSPETNEIPNFDMEA
+773 KSPETNEIPNFDIEA
-788 LEISEIENEAK
+788 LEDTETAGETK

-806 ETLGDEE
+806 DTLGNEE
-813 AVGET
+813 AVGETKVIPNIDIEALEDEEVAGET

-827 ALEDEEAAGETKAIP
+827 ALEDEEVTGETKATP
-842 NIDIEALED
+842 NTDMD
-851 TEAAGETKAIPNIN
+851 TLGNEEVA
-865 IEIMEDTEAVGE
+865 
-877 TKAIPNI
+877 
-884 DIEIMEDT
+884 
-892 EATGETKAIPNI
+892 GETKAIPNI
-904 EEELEKVAESEQ
+904 EEELEKAAESEQ

-975 RMMNIEGE
+975 RKMNIEGE
-983 PEELSEY
+983 PEELPEY

-1057 DLVKEAKENIISEE
+1057 DLVKEAEENIISEE
-1071 PEVLDEPLEE
+1071 PELLDEPLEE
-1081 TVGEPE
+1081 TVGESE
-1087 SDTIDEF
+1087 SDTIDED
-1094 AAESTEP
+1094 AVESTEP
-1101 ERESI
+1101 EMESLGKT
-1106 EKMKN
+1106 ENKPV
-1111 ESTDELENESI
+1111 DELENEST
-1122 EESEINSTDESENES
+1122 EEFEINSTDESENES

-1149 VEEVEESEEEP
+1149 VEEVEDSEDEPIEDIEESEDESA
-1160 IEDFE
+1160 EDFE
-1165 EPEKDLVEEELEED
+1165 EPKEDLVEEELQED
-1179 SSENLN
+1179 SSENLT
-1185 KYEPEE
+1185 KDEPEE

-1197 ENVEIP
+1197 ENVEMP
-1203 ELSAEMDKIAQE
+1203 EVSAKMDKIAQE

-1257 DSKEDSETKED
+1257 DSKEDSEAKED
-1268 SESVDELDDNDEVED
+1268 SESVDGLDDNDEVED
-1283 SKLKESLDE
+1283 SKLKGSLDK
-1292 SEEYVESE
+1292 SEDYVESE
-1300 SEENSE
+1300 PEEVE
-1306 LDNEIEL
+1306 PA
-1313 EQEDDSKSEEDSTV
+1313 EQESES
-1327 EEKEEATEE
+1327 TEE
-1336 VEPSEQKSEAA
+1336 VEPAEQE
-1347 EEVEP
+1347 
-1352 SEQKSDAVE
+1352 SDAVE
-1361 EGRASEQE
+1361 EGKDSEQE
-1369 TEPKSTEK
+1369 TEQKSAEK
-1377 ESGVKEEKYSLGTKI
+1377 ESETKEEKDNSGTKI

-1451 DIIKMVNAKRGRTGR
+1451 DIIKMVNAKRGRAGR

-1514 LYTNDMLIVLEGGTD
+1514 LYTNDMLIVLEGETD

-1602 QILDAAMKRAK
+1602 QILDAAIKRAK